1 VKNVV
6 YKFYITLTCLTND
19 YPYGMH
25 GFTCADL
32 DLLCCGGCMI
42 EIVIDG
48 KYRIVEEGLTLLEAA
63 KVCGVEIPSLC
74 GMNKS
79 NEKVPCDLCVV
90 EVESGGTKR
99 ACELEVY
106 RGLNVVT
113 QSEQLSEHRRKALN
127 RIMTDHYA
135 DCEAPCKT
143 ACPAGVDIQSYL
155 YHIAQND
162 HQKAIEVI
170 KRTLPMPLSIGR
182 VCPAF
187 CESEC
192 RRSLVDEPIAIRQL
206 KRHAADADLSAHEA
220 YVPEKKPS
228 KGLNIAVV
236 GSGPGGLTAGYYL
249 SNEGYD
255 VTVFESMPKAGGWL
269 RYGIPEYRLP
279 KDILDK
285 EIELMCRNGMQVHT
299 NQKLGV
305 DFTLSQLSEEYDA
318 VCLAVGASQA
328 VEMHYTGSDL
338 EGCYLGVDYLKD
350 YVTEQNYVTGHKVAV
365 IGGGNTAIDCARTA
379 RRAGADTTLIYRRT
393 RDEMP
398 AEDYEIVEAEHE
410 GVKFHF
416 LTNPAE
422 NLADETGRVNAIRLE
437 RMALGEPDASGRR
450 SPKPTGEFFTEEF
463 DTVIAA
469 VSQKPDL
476 SFLEGEDLSIPL
488 TRWNTSDADEK
499 TMHTGTGNIF
509 SIGDFRRGPAT
520 AVEAVGDGRVA
531 AKAIDLFLNG
541 DMADMPKAAFNSRKE
556 KKLSQ
561 VDPLHF
567 ENIQK
572 VARSI
577 MPELTPAQ
585 REQSFAEVELGFD
598 NEEAMKE
605 VARCLECGCQANTD
619 CALRDYSTEYEAEQS
634 FEFSLQ
640 IKSHQDWLDLRAKD
654 LRHKYEVDRSSEFIE
669 FDANRCISCGQCIQ
683 ACRDKAVHGVLNFVC
698 DKQGRPALRPDDRP
712 HFGSNKNGL
721 TLMGDSNCVQC
732 GACVQVCP
740 TGAMVD
746 SRDRSQ
752 GRTEDLKAVDTICT
766 YCGVGCKLTMFVDEA
781 TNTIRYVKGG
791 DSPVN
796 QGMLCVKGR
805 FGFDFI
811 GSEERLTTPLIRKD
825 GWLQPA
831 SWEEAIQLIASKF
844 SGIKQDFGSNALAGF
859 SSAKTT
865 NEDNYAFQKFV
876 RRELGTNNVDHC
888 ARLCHASS
896 VTGLEASLGSGA
908 MTNDIPSI
916 KHSDVIFI
924 IGSDTTSAHPII
936 ASHIKQAIRHH
947 GARLIVADPKRVDMA
962 EHAELYMAHRPGTD
976 VMLLNGVMQQIIK
989 NGWYDQEYIEE
1000 RVDGFDTLLQEV
1012 MSPAYN
1018 LDKVEL
1024 VTGVKAEDIQAM
1036 ARMIGTADRTA
1047 VYYSMGITQHTTGHD
1062 NVRSIANLQL
1072 LCGNIGIEGG
1082 GINPLRGQSNVQGA
1096 CDMGALPN
1104 SFPGYQKVYNPIVRQ
1119 KFAIEWNAPN
1129 LPSEQGLTLTEIIDA
1144 ACHRDVRGMYI
1155 MGENPVLSDPNQ
1167 AHVIEGLEA
1176 LDFLVVQDIFLTETA
1191 QYADV
1196 VLPSCSFAEKAG
1208 HFTNTERRVQRVN
1221 PVVTAPGEAKEDWWI
1236 VQEIANAM
1244 GSDWD
1249 YHCVSDITNEIARVT
1264 PQYAGLRWDAITP
1277 NGVQW
1282 PSNKNNPAG
1291 TRIMHQTQFTRGKG
1305 QMVGVP
1311 FRYAAELPDEEYPL
1325 VLTTGRVLEQFH
1337 TGTMTR
1343 KTKGLDN
1350 LAGPRAMVSVEDAEA
1365 LGISNGQRLTVSTRR
1380 GSIEIDA
1387 FVTKRIQKG
1396 VVFIPFHFVESP
1408 VNRLTTTAT
1417 DPHAKIPEFKVAA
1430 VKVEVSEK
1438 TTQTESLEDSYQHV

>member
-1 VKNVV
+1 
-6 YKFYITLTCLTND
+6 
-19 YPYGMH
+19 
-25 GFTCADL
+25 
-32 DLLCCGGCMI
+32 MI
-42 EIVIDG
+42 QIVIDG
-48 KYRIVEEGLTLLEAA
+48 KYRIVEAGQTVLQAA

-74 GMNKS
+74 GMNRS
-79 NEKVPCDLCVV
+79 GEKIPCDLCVV
-90 EVESGGTKR
+90 EVESGGPRR

-106 RGLNVVT
+106 NGLTVKT
-113 QSEQLSEHRRKALN
+113 QSEALSAHRKQALN
-127 RIMTDHYA
+127 RIMSDHYA

-192 RRSLVDEPIAIRQL
+192 RRSLVDDAIAIRQL
-206 KRHAADADLSAHEA
+206 KRHAADADLAAQEA
-220 YVPEKKPS
+220 YTPEKKAD
-228 KGLNIAVV
+228 KNKRVAIV

-249 SNEGYD
+249 TNEGYQVD
-255 VTVFESMPKAGGWL
+255 VFEAMPQAGGWL

-279 KDILDK
+279 KSILDK
-285 EIELMCRNGMQVHT
+285 EIELMCRNGMAIHT
-299 NQKLGV
+299 DKKLGR
-305 DFTLSQLSEEYDA
+305 DISLSQLSQDYDA
-318 VCLAVGASQA
+318 VCLAVGASKA
-328 VEMHYTGSDL
+328 VAMDYPGSDL
-338 EGCYLGVDYLKD
+338 DGCYLGVDYLKD
-350 YVTEQNYVTGHKVAV
+350 FVTEQRFITGKKVAV

-379 RRAGADTTLIYRRT
+379 VRTGADTTLIYRRT

-398 AEDYEIVEAEHE
+398 AEDYEIEEAEHE

-422 NLADETGRVNAIRLE
+422 NIADEQGRVCSVKLE
-437 RMALGEPDASGRR
+437 KMALGAPDASGRR
-450 SPKPTGEFFTEEF
+450 RPEATGEYFTEAF

-469 VSQKPDL
+469 VSQQADL
-476 SFLEGEDLSIPL
+476 SFMQGEALTLPL
-488 TRWNTSDADEK
+488 TRWNTADANPE
-499 TMHTGTGNIF
+499 TMHSGTGNIF

-520 AVEAVGDGRVA
+520 AVEAVADGRIA
-531 AKAIDLFLNG
+531 AQAIDRFFDG
-541 DMADMPKAAFNSRKE
+541 DMENIPLKPFNSRKE
-556 KKLSQ
+556 QKLKQ

-567 ENIQK
+567 SHLQK
-572 VARSI
+572 VARTI
-577 MPELTPAQ
+577 MPELTSQQ
-585 REQSFAEVELGFD
+585 REQSFEEVELGFD
-598 NEEAMKE
+598 NAEAMAE
-605 VARCLECGCQANTD
+605 AARCLECGCQVNTSCD
-619 CALRDYSTEYEAEQS
+619 LRDYATEYGAEQHFHYS
-634 FEFSLQ
+634 VD
-640 IKSHQDWLDLRAKD
+640 IKIHDEWQALRQND
-654 LRHKYEVDRSSEFIE
+654 PRHKYPIDHSSEFIV

-683 ACRDKAVHGVLNFVC
+683 ACREQSVQGVLSFMNLE
-698 DKQGRPALRPDDRP
+698 KGRPVVRPDCRP
-712 HFGSNKNGL
+712 NFGGQGVM
-721 TLMGDSNCVQC
+721 MGDSRCVQC

-740 TGAMVD
+740 VGAMTD
-746 SRDRSQ
+746 GRDRSQ
-752 GRTEDLKAVDTICT
+752 GRETLLKKVDTICT
-766 YCGVGCKLTMFVDEA
+766 YCGVGCKLTMHVDEA
-781 TNTIRYVKGG
+781 ANQIRYVEGAH
-791 DSPVN
+791 SPVN
-796 QGMLCVKGR
+796 EGMLCVKGR
-805 FGFDFI
+805 YGFDFVA
-811 GSEERLTTPLIRKD
+811 SEERLTTPLIRKD
-825 GWLQPA
+825 GWLKPA
-831 SWEEAIQLIASKF
+831 SWQEAIRLIADKF
-844 SGIKQDFGSNALAGF
+844 STIKQDFGGRALAGF

-865 NEDNYAFQKFV
+865 NEDNYAFQKFM

-888 ARLCHASS
+888 ARLCHAST

-924 IGSDTTSAHPII
+924 IGSDTSAAHPVI
-936 ASHIKQAIRHH
+936 ASHIKQAVRHH
-947 GARLIVADPKRVDMA
+947 GARLIVADPKRIGMA
-962 EHAELYMAHRPGTD
+962 DHAELYLAHRPGTD
-976 VMLLNGVMQQIIK
+976 VMLINGVMQQIIK
-989 NGWYDQEYIEE
+989 NGWYDMEYIEE
-1000 RVDGFDTLLQEV
+1000 RVDGFDTMLQEV
-1012 MSPAYN
+1012 MSPAYS

-1024 VTGVKAEDIQAM
+1024 VTGVKADDIFAM
-1036 ARMIGTADRTA
+1036 ARMIGTAKRTA

-1104 SFPGYQKVYNPIVRQ
+1104 NYPGYQKVYNPLVRE
-1119 KFAIEWNAPN
+1119 KFVIEWDAPH
-1129 LPSEQGLTLTEIIDA
+1129 LSAEPGLTLTEIIDG
-1144 ACHRDVRGMYI
+1144 ACRRDVRALYV

-1196 VLPSCSFAEKAG
+1196 VLPSCSFAEKSG
-1208 HFTNTERRVQRVN
+1208 HFTNTERRVQRISPAVN
-1221 PVVTAPGEAKEDWWI
+1221 PPGEAKEDWRI
-1236 VQEIANAM
+1236 IQEIANAM
-1244 GSDWD
+1244 GSDWH
-1249 YHCVSDITNEIARVT
+1249 YRSVADITNEITRVT
-1264 PQYAGLRWDAITP
+1264 PQYAGLKWENITP
-1277 NGVQW
+1277 EGVQW

-1305 QMVGVP
+1305 QMEAIP

-1343 KTKGLDN
+1343 KTQGLNN
-1350 LAGPRAMVSVEDAEA
+1350 LAGPRAMISVQDAEA
-1365 LGISNGQRLTVSTRR
+1365 LGIGNGDMLKVSTRR
-1380 GSIEIDA
+1380 GEIEIAA
-1387 FVTKRIQKG
+1387 FVTKRMQVG

-1430 VKVEVSEK
+1430 VRIEKLHTALVE
-1438 TTQTESLEDSYQHV
+1438 

>member
-1 VKNVV
+1 
-6 YKFYITLTCLTND
+6 
-19 YPYGMH
+19 
-25 GFTCADL
+25 
-32 DLLCCGGCMI
+32 MI
-42 EIVIDG
+42 QIVIDG
-48 KYRIVEEGLTLLEAA
+48 KYRIVEAGQTVLQAA

-74 GMNKS
+74 GMNRS
-79 NEKVPCDLCVV
+79 GEKIPCDLCVV
-90 EVESGGTKR
+90 EVESGGPRR

-106 RGLNVVT
+106 NGLTVKT
-113 QSEQLSEHRRKALN
+113 QSEALSAHRKQALN
-127 RIMTDHYA
+127 RIMSDHYA

-192 RRSLVDEPIAIRQL
+192 RRSLVDDAIAIRQL
-206 KRHAADADLSAHEA
+206 KRHAADADLAAQEA
-220 YVPEKKPS
+220 YTPEKKAD
-228 KGLNIAVV
+228 KNKRVAIV

-249 SNEGYD
+249 TNEGYQVD
-255 VTVFESMPKAGGWL
+255 VFEAMPQAGGWL

-279 KDILDK
+279 KSILDK
-285 EIELMCRNGMQVHT
+285 EIELMCRNGMAIHT
-299 NQKLGV
+299 DKKLGR
-305 DFTLSQLSEEYDA
+305 DISLSQLSQDYDA
-318 VCLAVGASQA
+318 VCLAVGASKA
-328 VEMHYTGSDL
+328 VAMDYPGSDL
-338 EGCYLGVDYLKD
+338 DGCYLGVDYLKD
-350 YVTEQNYVTGHKVAV
+350 FVTEQRFITGKKVAV

-379 RRAGADTTLIYRRT
+379 VRTGADTTLIYRRT

-398 AEDYEIVEAEHE
+398 AEDYEIEEAEHE

-422 NLADETGRVNAIRLE
+422 NIADEQGRVCSVKLE
-437 RMALGEPDASGRR
+437 KMALGAPDASGRR
-450 SPKPTGEFFTEEF
+450 RPEATGEYFTEAF

-469 VSQKPDL
+469 VSQQADL
-476 SFLEGEDLSIPL
+476 SFMQGEALTLPL
-488 TRWNTSDADEK
+488 TRWNTADANPE

-520 AVEAVGDGRVA
+520 AVEAVADGRIA
-531 AKAIDLFLNG
+531 AQAIDRFFDG
-541 DMADMPKAAFNSRKE
+541 DMENIPLKPFNSRKE
-556 KKLSQ
+556 QKLKQ

-567 ENIQK
+567 SHLQK
-572 VARSI
+572 VARTI
-577 MPELTPAQ
+577 MPELTSQQ
-585 REQSFAEVELGFD
+585 REQSFEEVELGFD
-598 NEEAMKE
+598 NAEAMAE
-605 VARCLECGCQANTD
+605 AARCLECGCQVNTSCD
-619 CALRDYSTEYEAEQS
+619 LRDYATEYGAEQHFHYS
-634 FEFSLQ
+634 VD
-640 IKSHQDWLDLRAKD
+640 IKSHDEWQALRQND
-654 LRHKYEVDRSSEFIE
+654 PRHKYPIDHSSEFIV

-683 ACRDKAVHGVLNFVC
+683 ACREQSVQGVLSFMNLE
-698 DKQGRPALRPDDRP
+698 KGRPVVRPDCRP
-712 HFGSNKNGL
+712 NFGGQGVM
-721 TLMGDSNCVQC
+721 MGDSRCVQC
-732 GACVQVCP
+732 GACVQACP
-740 TGAMVD
+740 VGAMTD
-746 SRDRSQ
+746 GRDRSQ
-752 GRTEDLKAVDTICT
+752 GRETLLKKVDTICT
-766 YCGVGCKLTMFVDEA
+766 YCGVGCKLTMHVDEA
-781 TNTIRYVKGG
+781 ANQIRYVEGAH
-791 DSPVN
+791 SPVN
-796 QGMLCVKGR
+796 EGMLCVKGR
-805 FGFDFI
+805 YGFDFVA
-811 GSEERLTTPLIRKD
+811 SEERLTTPLIRKD

-831 SWEEAIQLIASKF
+831 SWQEAISLIADKF
-844 SGIKQDFGSNALAGF
+844 STIKQDFGGRALAGF

-865 NEDNYAFQKFV
+865 NEDNYAFQKFM

-888 ARLCHASS
+888 ARLCHAST

-924 IGSDTTSAHPII
+924 IGSDTSAAHPVI
-936 ASHIKQAIRHH
+936 ASHIKQAVRHH
-947 GARLIVADPKRVDMA
+947 GARLIVADPKRIGMA
-962 EHAELYMAHRPGTD
+962 DHAELYLAHRPGTD
-976 VMLLNGVMQQIIK
+976 VMLINGVMQQIIK
-989 NGWYDQEYIEE
+989 NGWYDMEYIEE
-1000 RVDGFDTLLQEV
+1000 RVDGFDTMLQEV
-1012 MSPAYN
+1012 MSPAYS

-1024 VTGVKAEDIQAM
+1024 VTGVKADDIFAM
-1036 ARMIGTADRTA
+1036 ARMIGTAKRTA

-1104 SFPGYQKVYNPIVRQ
+1104 NYPGYQKVYNPLVRE
-1119 KFAIEWNAPN
+1119 KFVIEWDAPH
-1129 LPSEQGLTLTEIIDA
+1129 LSAEPGLTLTEIIDG
-1144 ACHRDVRGMYI
+1144 ACRRDVRALYV

-1196 VLPSCSFAEKAG
+1196 VLPSCSFAEKSG
-1208 HFTNTERRVQRVN
+1208 HFTNTERRVQRISPAVN
-1221 PVVTAPGEAKEDWWI
+1221 PPGEAKEDWRI
-1236 VQEIANAM
+1236 IQEIAKAM
-1244 GSDWD
+1244 GSDWH
-1249 YHCVSDITNEIARVT
+1249 YRSVADITNEITRVT
-1264 PQYAGLRWDAITP
+1264 PQYAGLKWENITP
-1277 NGVQW
+1277 EGVQW

-1305 QMVGVP
+1305 QMEAIP

-1343 KTKGLDN
+1343 KTQGLNN
-1350 LAGPRAMVSVEDAEA
+1350 LAGPRAMISVQDAEA
-1365 LGISNGQRLTVSTRR
+1365 LGIGNGDMLKVSTRR
-1380 GSIEIDA
+1380 GEIEIAA
-1387 FVTKRIQKG
+1387 FVTKRMQVG

-1430 VKVEVSEK
+1430 VRIEKLHTALVE
-1438 TTQTESLEDSYQHV
+1438 

>member
-1 VKNVV
+1 
-6 YKFYITLTCLTND
+6 
-19 YPYGMH
+19 
-25 GFTCADL
+25 
-32 DLLCCGGCMI
+32 MI
-42 EIVIDG
+42 QIVIDG
-48 KYRIVEEGLTLLEAA
+48 KYRIVEAGQTVLQAA

-74 GMNKS
+74 GMNRS
-79 NEKVPCDLCVV
+79 GEKIPCDLCVV
-90 EVESGGTKR
+90 EVESGGPRR

-106 RGLNVVT
+106 NGLTVKT
-113 QSEQLSEHRRKALN
+113 QSEALSAHRKQALN
-127 RIMTDHYA
+127 RIMSDHYA

-192 RRSLVDEPIAIRQL
+192 RRSLVDDAIAIRQL
-206 KRHAADADLSAHEA
+206 KRHAADADLAAQEA
-220 YVPEKKPS
+220 YTPEKKAD
-228 KGLNIAVV
+228 KNKRVAIV

-249 SNEGYD
+249 TNEGYQVD
-255 VTVFESMPKAGGWL
+255 VFEAMPQAGGWL

-279 KDILDK
+279 KSILDK
-285 EIELMCRNGMQVHT
+285 EIELMCRNGMAIHT
-299 NQKLGV
+299 DKKLGR
-305 DFTLSQLSEEYDA
+305 DISLSQLSQDYDA
-318 VCLAVGASQA
+318 VCLAVGASKA
-328 VEMHYTGSDL
+328 VAMDYPGSDL
-338 EGCYLGVDYLKD
+338 DGCYLGVDYLKD
-350 YVTEQNYVTGHKVAV
+350 FVTEQRFITGKKVAV

-379 RRAGADTTLIYRRT
+379 VRTGADTTLIYRRT

-398 AEDYEIVEAEHE
+398 AEDYEIEEAEHE

-422 NLADETGRVNAIRLE
+422 NIADEQGRVCSVKLE
-437 RMALGEPDASGRR
+437 KMALGAADASGRR
-450 SPKPTGEFFTEEF
+450 RPEATGEYFTEAF

-469 VSQKPDL
+469 VSQQADL
-476 SFLEGEDLSIPL
+476 SFMQGEALTLPL
-488 TRWNTSDADEK
+488 TRWNTADANPE
-499 TMHTGTGNIF
+499 TMHSGTGNIF

-520 AVEAVGDGRVA
+520 AVEAVADGRIA
-531 AKAIDLFLNG
+531 AQAIDRFFDG
-541 DMADMPKAAFNSRKE
+541 DMENIPLKPFNSRKE
-556 KKLSQ
+556 QKLKQ

-567 ENIQK
+567 SHLQK
-572 VARSI
+572 VARTI
-577 MPELTPAQ
+577 MPELTSQQ
-585 REQSFAEVELGFD
+585 REQSFEEVELGFD
-598 NEEAMKE
+598 NAEAMAE
-605 VARCLECGCQANTD
+605 AARCLECGCQVNTSCD
-619 CALRDYSTEYEAEQS
+619 LRDYATEYGAEQHFHYS
-634 FEFSLQ
+634 VN
-640 IKSHQDWLDLRAKD
+640 IKSHDEWQALRQND
-654 LRHKYEVDRSSEFIE
+654 PRHKYPIDHSSEFIV

-683 ACRDKAVHGVLNFVC
+683 ACREQSVQGVLSFMNLE
-698 DKQGRPALRPDDRP
+698 KGRPVVRPDCRP
-712 HFGSNKNGL
+712 NFGGQGVM
-721 TLMGDSNCVQC
+721 MGDSRCVQC
-732 GACVQVCP
+732 GACVQACP
-740 TGAMVD
+740 VGAMTD
-746 SRDRSQ
+746 GRDRSQ
-752 GRTEDLKAVDTICT
+752 GRETLLKKVDTICT
-766 YCGVGCKLTMFVDEA
+766 YCGVGCKLTMHVDEA
-781 TNTIRYVKGG
+781 ANQIRYVEGAH
-791 DSPVN
+791 SPVN
-796 QGMLCVKGR
+796 EGMLCVKGR
-805 FGFDFI
+805 YGFDFVA
-811 GSEERLTTPLIRKD
+811 SEERLTTPLIRKD

-831 SWEEAIQLIASKF
+831 SWQEAIRLIADKF
-844 SGIKQDFGSNALAGF
+844 STIKQDFGGRALAGF

-865 NEDNYAFQKFV
+865 NEDNYAFQKFM

-888 ARLCHASS
+888 ARLCHAST

-924 IGSDTTSAHPII
+924 IGSDTSAAHPVI
-936 ASHIKQAIRHH
+936 ASHIKQAVRHH
-947 GARLIVADPKRVDMA
+947 GARLIVADPKRIGMA
-962 EHAELYMAHRPGTD
+962 DHAELYLAHRPGTD
-976 VMLLNGVMQQIIK
+976 VMLINGVMQQIIK
-989 NGWYDQEYIEE
+989 NGWYDMEYIEE
-1000 RVDGFDTLLQEV
+1000 RVDGFDTMLQEV
-1012 MSPAYN
+1012 MSPAYS

-1024 VTGVKAEDIQAM
+1024 VTGVKADDIFAM
-1036 ARMIGTADRTA
+1036 ARMIGTAKRTA

-1104 SFPGYQKVYNPIVRQ
+1104 NYPGYQKVYNPLVRE
-1119 KFAIEWNAPN
+1119 KFVIEWDAPH
-1129 LPSEQGLTLTEIIDA
+1129 LSAEPGLTLTEIIDG
-1144 ACHRDVRGMYI
+1144 ACRRDVRALYV

-1196 VLPSCSFAEKAG
+1196 VLPSCSFAEKSG
-1208 HFTNTERRVQRVN
+1208 HFTNTERRVQRISPAVN
-1221 PVVTAPGEAKEDWWI
+1221 PPGEAKEDWRI

-1244 GSDWD
+1244 GSDWH
-1249 YHCVSDITNEIARVT
+1249 YRSVADITNEITRVT
-1264 PQYAGLRWDAITP
+1264 PQYAGLKWENITP
-1277 NGVQW
+1277 EGVQW

-1305 QMVGVP
+1305 QMEAIP

-1343 KTKGLDN
+1343 KTQGLNN
-1350 LAGPRAMVSVEDAEA
+1350 LAGPRAMISVQDAEA
-1365 LGISNGQRLTVSTRR
+1365 LGIGNGDMLKVSTRR
-1380 GSIEIDA
+1380 GEIEIAA
-1387 FVTKRIQKG
+1387 FVTKRMQAG

-1430 VKVEVSEK
+1430 VRIEKLHTALVE
-1438 TTQTESLEDSYQHV
+1438 

>member
-1 VKNVV
+1 
-6 YKFYITLTCLTND
+6 
-19 YPYGMH
+19 
-25 GFTCADL
+25 
-32 DLLCCGGCMI
+32 MI
-42 EIVIDG
+42 QIVIDG
-48 KYRIVEEGLTLLEAA
+48 KYRIVEQGQTVLEAA
-63 KVCGVEIPSLC
+63 KTCGLEIPSLC
-74 GMNKS
+74 GLNKTAD
-79 NEKVPCDLCVV
+79 KVPCDLCVV
-90 EVESGGTKR
+90 EVDGVGVTRS
-99 ACELEVY
+99 CELEVSN
-106 RGLNVVT
+106 GLNITT
-113 QSEQLSEHRRKALN
+113 QSKQLTNHRQEALN

-135 DCEAPCKT
+135 DCEAPCQT

-155 YHIAQND
+155 HHIAQND
-162 HQKAIEVI
+162 HIKAIEVI
-170 KRTLPMPLSIGR
+170 KKTLPMPLSIGR

-187 CESEC
+187 CETEC
-192 RRSLVDEPIAIRQL
+192 RRNLVDESIAIRQL
-206 KRHAADADLSAHEA
+206 KRHAADADLAAQES
-220 YVPEKKPS
+220 YMPPKKPN
-228 KGLNIAVV
+228 KGKRVAIV

-255 VTVFESMPKAGGWL
+255 VSVYESMPKAGGWL

-279 KDILDK
+279 KSILDK
-285 EIELMCRNGMQVHT
+285 EIELMCRNGMAVECDK
-299 NQKLGV
+299 KLGV
-305 DFTLSQLSEEYDA
+305 DFTLSDLSNDFDA

-328 VEMHYTGSDL
+328 VEMNYTGSDL
-338 EGCYLGVDYLKD
+338 AGCYLGVDYLKD
-350 YVTEQNYVTGHKVAV
+350 YVTDKHFTTGKKVAV

-379 RRAGADTTLIYRRT
+379 VRDGADTTLIYRRT

-398 AEDYEIVEAEHE
+398 AEDYEIEEAEHE

-422 NLADETGRVNAIRLE
+422 NIADENGHVSEIRLE
-437 RMALGEPDASGRR
+437 RMALGPADASGRR
-450 SPKPTGEFFTEEF
+450 SPKPTGEFFVEDF

-476 SFLEGEDLSIPL
+476 SFMDNESLEIPL
-488 TRWNTSDADEK
+488 TRWNTADADPQ

-520 AVEAVGDGRVA
+520 AVEAVGDGRIA
-531 AKAIDLFLNG
+531 AQAIDRFFNG
-541 DMADMPKAAFNSRKE
+541 DMDKVPAKPFNSRKQ
-556 KKLSQ
+556 KQLKS
-561 VDPLHF
+561 VDP
-567 ENIQK
+567 EQYKSIQRM
-572 VARSI
+572 ARKI
-577 MPELTPAQ
+577 MPELTPEQ
-585 REQSFAEVELGFD
+585 REQSFEEVETGFD
-598 NEEAMKE
+598 NTDAIAEA
-605 VARCLECGCQANTD
+605 ARCLECGCQANTD
-619 CALRDYSTEYEAEQS
+619 CDLRDYSTEYKATQTHPEYKIDVASNDSWQAIRAEETKVGLTRQK
-634 FEFSLQ
+634 F
-640 IKSHQDWLDLRAKD
+640 A
-654 LRHKYEVDRSSEFIE
+654 VDDSSEFII

-683 ACRDKAVHGVLNFVC
+683 ACREQNVHGVLSFMNQSDGKPASRPECRPNFGV
-698 DKQGRPALRPDDRP
+698 DK
-712 HFGSNKNGL
+712 

-732 GACVQVCP
+732 GSCVQACP

-746 SRDRSQ
+746 ARDRKQ
-752 GRTEDLKAVDTICT
+752 GDTDLLKKVDTICT
-766 YCGVGCKLTMFVDEA
+766 YCGVGCKLTMHVDEKK
-781 TNTIRYVKGG
+781 NKIRYIEGG

-796 QGMLCVKGR
+796 EGMLCVKGR
-805 FGFDFI
+805 FGFDFV
-811 GSEERLTTPLIRKD
+811 GSDARLTTPLIRKD

-831 SWEEAIQLIASKF
+831 SWDEAIKLVADKF
-844 SGIKQDFGSNALAGF
+844 TAIKQGFGSNALAGF

-865 NEDNYAFQKFV
+865 NEDNYAFQKFI

-888 ARLCHASS
+888 ARLCHAST

-936 ASHIKQAIRHH
+936 GSHIKQAVRHG
-947 GARLIVADPKRVDMA
+947 GARLIVADPKRIDIA
-962 EHAELYMAHRPGTD
+962 DHAELYLAHRPGTD
-976 VMLLNGVMQQIIK
+976 VMLINGVMQQIIK
-989 NGWYDQEYIEE
+989 HGWYDQEYIED

-1012 MSPAYN
+1012 MSPSYS

-1024 VTGVKAEDIQAM
+1024 VTGVKAEDIFAM
-1036 ARMIGTADRTA
+1036 ARLIGTAERTA

-1104 SFPGYQKVYNPIVRQ
+1104 NLPGYQKVYNPMVRQ
-1119 KFAIEWNAPN
+1119 KFAMEWGVSD
-1129 LPSEQGLTLTEIIDA
+1129 LPAETGLTLTEIIDA
-1144 ACHRDVRGMYI
+1144 ACHRDVRGLYV

-1196 VLPSCSFAEKAG
+1196 VLPSCSFAEKSG
-1208 HFTNTERRVQRVN
+1208 HFTNTERRVQRIN
-1221 PVVTAPGEAKEDWWI
+1221 PAVLPPGEAKEDWVI
-1236 VQEIANAM
+1236 IQMLANAM
-1244 GSDWD
+1244 GGGWG
-1249 YHCVSDITNEIARVT
+1249 YNTVADITNEIARVT
-1264 PQYAGLRWDAITP
+1264 PQYGGLRWENITV

-1282 PSNKNNPAG
+1282 PSNKNNPDG
-1291 TRIMHQTQFTRGKG
+1291 TRIMHQTQFTRGRG
-1305 QMVGVP
+1305 QMEAIP
-1311 FRYAAELPDEEYPL
+1311 FRYAAELPDSEYPL

-1350 LAGPRAMVSVEDAEA
+1350 LAGPRAMISVHDAEA
-1365 LGISNGQRLTVSTRR
+1365 LGISNGQMLKVSTRR
-1380 GSIEIDA
+1380 GEIEIAA
-1387 FVTKRIQKG
+1387 FVTKRMQKG

-1430 VKVEVSEK
+1430 VRIDPIRKPEIEA
-1438 TTQTESLEDSYQHV
+1438 TEA

>member
-1 VKNVV
+1 
-6 YKFYITLTCLTND
+6 
-19 YPYGMH
+19 
-25 GFTCADL
+25 
-32 DLLCCGGCMI
+32 MI
-42 EIVIDG
+42 QIVIDG
-48 KYRIVEEGLTLLEAA
+48 KYRIVEAGQTVLQAA

-74 GMNKS
+74 GMNRS
-79 NEKVPCDLCVV
+79 GEKIPCDLCVV
-90 EVESGGTKR
+90 EVESGGPRR

-106 RGLNVVT
+106 NGLTVKT
-113 QSEQLSEHRRKALN
+113 QSEALSAHRKQALN
-127 RIMTDHYA
+127 RIMSDHYA

-192 RRSLVDEPIAIRQL
+192 RRSLVDDAIAIRQL
-206 KRHAADADLSAHEA
+206 KRHAADADLAAQEA
-220 YVPEKKPS
+220 YTPEKKAD
-228 KGLNIAVV
+228 KNKRVAIV

-249 SNEGYD
+249 TNEGYEVD
-255 VTVFESMPKAGGWL
+255 VFEAMPQAGGWL

-279 KDILDK
+279 KSILDK
-285 EIELMCRNGMQVHT
+285 EIELMCRNGMAIHT
-299 NQKLGV
+299 DKKLGR
-305 DFTLSQLSEEYDA
+305 DISLSQLSQDYDA
-318 VCLAVGASQA
+318 VCLAVGASKA
-328 VEMHYTGSDL
+328 VAMDYPGSDL
-338 EGCYLGVDYLKD
+338 DGCYLGVDYLKD
-350 YVTEQNYVTGHKVAV
+350 FVTEQRFITGKKVAV

-379 RRAGADTTLIYRRT
+379 VRTGADTTLIYRRT

-398 AEDYEIVEAEHE
+398 AEDYEIEEAEHE

-422 NLADETGRVNAIRLE
+422 NIADEQGRVCSVKLE
-437 RMALGEPDASGRR
+437 KMALGAPDASGRR
-450 SPKPTGEFFTEEF
+450 RPEATGEYFTEAF

-469 VSQKPDL
+469 VSQQADL
-476 SFLEGEDLSIPL
+476 SFMQGEALTLPL
-488 TRWNTSDADEK
+488 TRWNTADANPE
-499 TMHTGTGNIF
+499 TMHSGTGNIF

-520 AVEAVGDGRVA
+520 AVEAVADGRIA
-531 AKAIDLFLNG
+531 AQAIDRFFDG
-541 DMADMPKAAFNSRKE
+541 DMENIPLKPFNSRKE
-556 KKLSQ
+556 QKLKQ

-567 ENIQK
+567 SHLQK
-572 VARSI
+572 VARTI
-577 MPELTPAQ
+577 MPELTSQQ
-585 REQSFAEVELGFD
+585 REQSFEEVELGFD
-598 NEEAMKE
+598 NAEAMAE
-605 VARCLECGCQANTD
+605 AARCLECGCQVNTSCD
-619 CALRDYSTEYEAEQS
+619 LRDYATEYGAEQHFHYS
-634 FEFSLQ
+634 VD
-640 IKSHQDWLDLRAKD
+640 IKSHDEWQALRQND
-654 LRHKYEVDRSSEFIE
+654 PRHKYPIDHSSEFIV

-683 ACRDKAVHGVLNFVC
+683 ACREQSVQGVLSFMNLE
-698 DKQGRPALRPDDRP
+698 KGRPVVRPDCRP
-712 HFGSNKNGL
+712 NFGGQGVM
-721 TLMGDSNCVQC
+721 MGDSRCVQC
-732 GACVQVCP
+732 GACVQACP
-740 TGAMVD
+740 VGAMTD
-746 SRDRSQ
+746 GRDRSQ
-752 GRTEDLKAVDTICT
+752 GRETLLKKVDTICT
-766 YCGVGCKLTMFVDEA
+766 YCGVGCKLTMHIDEA
-781 TNTIRYVKGG
+781 ANQIRYVEGAH
-791 DSPVN
+791 SPVN
-796 QGMLCVKGR
+796 EGMLCVKGR
-805 FGFDFI
+805 YGFDFVA
-811 GSEERLTTPLIRKD
+811 SEERLTTPLIRKD

-831 SWEEAIQLIASKF
+831 SWQEAIRLIADKF
-844 SGIKQDFGSNALAGF
+844 STIKQDFGGRALAGF

-865 NEDNYAFQKFV
+865 NEDNYAFQKFM

-888 ARLCHASS
+888 ARLCHAST

-924 IGSDTTSAHPII
+924 IGSDTSAAHPVI
-936 ASHIKQAIRHH
+936 ASHIKQAVRHH
-947 GARLIVADPKRVDMA
+947 GARLIVADPKRIGMA
-962 EHAELYMAHRPGTD
+962 DHAELYLAHRPGTD
-976 VMLLNGVMQQIIK
+976 VMLINGVMQQIIK
-989 NGWYDQEYIEE
+989 NGWYDMEYIEE
-1000 RVDGFDTLLQEV
+1000 RVDGFDTMLQEV
-1012 MSPAYN
+1012 MSPAYS

-1024 VTGVKAEDIQAM
+1024 VTGVKADDIFAM
-1036 ARMIGTADRTA
+1036 ARMIGTAKRTA

-1104 SFPGYQKVYNPIVRQ
+1104 NYPGYQKVYNPLVRE
-1119 KFAIEWNAPN
+1119 KFVIEWDAPH
-1129 LPSEQGLTLTEIIDA
+1129 LSAEPGLTLTEIIDG
-1144 ACHRDVRGMYI
+1144 ACRRDVRALYV

-1196 VLPSCSFAEKAG
+1196 VLPSCSFAEKSG
-1208 HFTNTERRVQRVN
+1208 HFTNTERRVQRISPAVN
-1221 PVVTAPGEAKEDWWI
+1221 PPGEAKEDWRI
-1236 VQEIANAM
+1236 IQEIAKAM
-1244 GSDWD
+1244 GSDWH
-1249 YHCVSDITNEIARVT
+1249 YRSVADITNEITRVT
-1264 PQYAGLRWDAITP
+1264 PQYAGLKWENITP
-1277 NGVQW
+1277 EGVQW

-1305 QMVGVP
+1305 QMEAIP

-1343 KTKGLDN
+1343 KTQGLNN
-1350 LAGPRAMVSVEDAEA
+1350 LAGPRAMISVQDAEA
-1365 LGISNGQRLTVSTRR
+1365 LGIGNGDMLKVSTRR
-1380 GSIEIDA
+1380 GEIEIAA
-1387 FVTKRIQKG
+1387 FVTKRMQAG

-1430 VKVEVSEK
+1430 VRIEKLHTALVE
-1438 TTQTESLEDSYQHV
+1438 

>member
-1 VKNVV
+1 
-6 YKFYITLTCLTND
+6 
-19 YPYGMH
+19 
-25 GFTCADL
+25 
-32 DLLCCGGCMI
+32 MI
-42 EIVIDG
+42 QIVIDG
-48 KYRIVEEGLTLLEAA
+48 KYRIVEAGQTVLQAA

-74 GMNKS
+74 GMNRS
-79 NEKVPCDLCVV
+79 GEKIPCDLCVV
-90 EVESGGTKR
+90 EVESGGPRR

-106 RGLNVVT
+106 NGLTVKT
-113 QSEQLSEHRRKALN
+113 QSEALSAHRKQALN
-127 RIMTDHYA
+127 RIMSDHYA

-192 RRSLVDEPIAIRQL
+192 RRSLVDDAIAIRQL
-206 KRHAADADLSAHEA
+206 KRHAADADLAAQEA
-220 YVPEKKPS
+220 YTPEKKPD
-228 KGLNIAVV
+228 KNKRVAIV

-249 SNEGYD
+249 TNEGYQVD
-255 VTVFESMPKAGGWL
+255 VFEAMPQAGGWL

-279 KDILDK
+279 KSILDK
-285 EIELMCRNGMQVHT
+285 EIELMCRNGMTIHT
-299 NQKLGV
+299 DKKLGR
-305 DFTLSQLSEEYDA
+305 DISLSQLSQDYDA
-318 VCLAVGASQA
+318 VCLAVGASKA
-328 VEMHYTGSDL
+328 VAMDYPGSDL
-338 EGCYLGVDYLKD
+338 DGCYLGVDYLKD
-350 YVTEQNYVTGHKVAV
+350 FVTEQRFITGKKVAV

-379 RRAGADTTLIYRRT
+379 VRTGADTTLIYRRT

-398 AEDYEIVEAEHE
+398 AEDYEIEEAEHE

-422 NLADETGRVNAIRLE
+422 NIADEQGRVCSVKLE
-437 RMALGEPDASGRR
+437 KMALGAPDASGRR
-450 SPKPTGEFFTEEF
+450 RPEATGEYFTEAF

-469 VSQKPDL
+469 VSQQADL
-476 SFLEGEDLSIPL
+476 SFMQGEALTLPL
-488 TRWNTSDADEK
+488 TRWNTADANPE
-499 TMHTGTGNIF
+499 TMHSGTGNIF

-520 AVEAVGDGRVA
+520 AVEAVADGRIA
-531 AKAIDLFLNG
+531 AQAIDRFFDG
-541 DMADMPKAAFNSRKE
+541 DMENIPLKPFNSRKE
-556 KKLSQ
+556 QKLKQ

-567 ENIQK
+567 SHLQK
-572 VARSI
+572 VARTI
-577 MPELTPAQ
+577 MPELTSQQ
-585 REQSFAEVELGFD
+585 REQSFEEVELGFD
-598 NEEAMKE
+598 NAEAMAE
-605 VARCLECGCQANTD
+605 AARCLECGCQVNTSCD
-619 CALRDYSTEYEAEQS
+619 LRDYATEYGAEQHFHYS
-634 FEFSLQ
+634 VN
-640 IKSHQDWLDLRAKD
+640 IKSHDEWQALRQND
-654 LRHKYEVDRSSEFIE
+654 PRHKYPIDHSSEFIV

-683 ACRDKAVHGVLNFVC
+683 ACREQSVQGVLSFMNLE
-698 DKQGRPALRPDDRP
+698 KGRPVVRPDCRP
-712 HFGSNKNGL
+712 NFGGQGVM
-721 TLMGDSNCVQC
+721 MGDSRCVQC
-732 GACVQVCP
+732 GACVQACP
-740 TGAMVD
+740 VGAMTD
-746 SRDRSQ
+746 GRDRSQ
-752 GRTEDLKAVDTICT
+752 GRETLLKKVDTICT
-766 YCGVGCKLTMFVDEA
+766 YCGVGCKLTMHVDEA
-781 TNTIRYVKGG
+781 ANQIRYVEGAH
-791 DSPVN
+791 SPVN
-796 QGMLCVKGR
+796 EGMLCVKGR
-805 FGFDFI
+805 YGFDFVA
-811 GSEERLTTPLIRKD
+811 SEERLTTPLIRKD

-831 SWEEAIQLIASKF
+831 SWQEAIRLIADKF
-844 SGIKQDFGSNALAGF
+844 STIKQDFGGRALAGF

-865 NEDNYAFQKFV
+865 NEDNYAFQKFM

-888 ARLCHASS
+888 ARLCHAST

-924 IGSDTTSAHPII
+924 IGSDTSAAHPVI
-936 ASHIKQAIRHH
+936 ASHIKQAVRHH
-947 GARLIVADPKRVDMA
+947 GARLIVADPKRIGMA
-962 EHAELYMAHRPGTD
+962 DHAELYLAHRPGTD
-976 VMLLNGVMQQIIK
+976 VMLINGVMQQIIK
-989 NGWYDQEYIEE
+989 NGWYDMEYIEE
-1000 RVDGFDTLLQEV
+1000 RVDGFDTMLQEV
-1012 MSPAYN
+1012 MSPAYS

-1024 VTGVKAEDIQAM
+1024 VTGVKADDIFAM
-1036 ARMIGTADRTA
+1036 ARMIGTAKRTA

-1104 SFPGYQKVYNPIVRQ
+1104 NYPGYQKVYNPLVRE
-1119 KFAIEWNAPN
+1119 KFVIEWDAPH
-1129 LPSEQGLTLTEIIDA
+1129 LSAEPGLTLTEIIDG
-1144 ACHRDVRGMYI
+1144 ACRRDVRALYV

-1196 VLPSCSFAEKAG
+1196 VLPSCSFAEKSG
-1208 HFTNTERRVQRVN
+1208 HFTNTERRVQRISPAVN
-1221 PVVTAPGEAKEDWWI
+1221 PPGEAKEDWRI
-1236 VQEIANAM
+1236 IQEIANAM
-1244 GSDWD
+1244 GSDWH
-1249 YHCVSDITNEIARVT
+1249 YRSVADITNEITRVT
-1264 PQYAGLRWDAITP
+1264 PQYAGLKWENITP
-1277 NGVQW
+1277 EGVQW

-1305 QMVGVP
+1305 QMEAIP

-1343 KTKGLDN
+1343 KTQGLNN
-1350 LAGPRAMVSVEDAEA
+1350 LAGPRAMISVQDAEA
-1365 LGISNGQRLTVSTRR
+1365 LGIGNGDMLKVSTRR
-1380 GSIEIDA
+1380 GEIEIAA
-1387 FVTKRIQKG
+1387 FVTKRMQAG

-1430 VKVEVSEK
+1430 VRIEKLHTALVE
-1438 TTQTESLEDSYQHV
+1438 

>member
-1 VKNVV
+1 
-6 YKFYITLTCLTND
+6 
-19 YPYGMH
+19 
-25 GFTCADL
+25 
-32 DLLCCGGCMI
+32 MI
-42 EIVIDG
+42 QIVIDG
-48 KYRIVEEGLTLLEAA
+48 KYRIVEAGQTVLQAA

-74 GMNKS
+74 GMNRS
-79 NEKVPCDLCVV
+79 GEKIPCDLCVV
-90 EVESGGTKR
+90 EVESGGPRR

-106 RGLNVVT
+106 NGLTVKT
-113 QSEQLSEHRRKALN
+113 QSEALSAHRKQALN
-127 RIMTDHYA
+127 RIMSDHYA

-192 RRSLVDEPIAIRQL
+192 RRSLVDDAIAIRQL
-206 KRHAADADLSAHEA
+206 KRHAADADLAAQEA
-220 YVPEKKPS
+220 YTPEKKAD
-228 KGLNIAVV
+228 KNKRIAIV

-249 SNEGYD
+249 TNEGYQVD
-255 VTVFESMPKAGGWL
+255 VFEAMPQAGGWL

-279 KDILDK
+279 KSILDK
-285 EIELMCRNGMQVHT
+285 EIELMCRNGMAIHT
-299 NQKLGV
+299 DKKLGR
-305 DFTLSQLSEEYDA
+305 DISLSQLSQDYDA
-318 VCLAVGASQA
+318 VCLAVGASKA
-328 VEMHYTGSDL
+328 VAMDYPGSDL
-338 EGCYLGVDYLKD
+338 DGCYLGVDYLKD
-350 YVTEQNYVTGHKVAV
+350 FVTEQRFITGKKVAV

-379 RRAGADTTLIYRRT
+379 VRTGADTTLIYRRT

-398 AEDYEIVEAEHE
+398 AEDYEIEEAEHE

-422 NLADETGRVNAIRLE
+422 NIADEQGRVCSVKLE
-437 RMALGEPDASGRR
+437 KMALGAPDASGRR
-450 SPKPTGEFFTEEF
+450 RPEATGEYFTEAF

-469 VSQKPDL
+469 VSQQADL
-476 SFLEGEDLSIPL
+476 SFMQGEALTLPL
-488 TRWNTSDADEK
+488 TRWNTADANPE
-499 TMHTGTGNIF
+499 TMHSGTGNIF

-520 AVEAVGDGRVA
+520 AVEAVADGRIA
-531 AKAIDLFLNG
+531 AQAIDRFFDG
-541 DMADMPKAAFNSRKE
+541 DMENIPLKPFNSRKE
-556 KKLSQ
+556 QKLKQ

-567 ENIQK
+567 SHLQK
-572 VARSI
+572 VARTI
-577 MPELTPAQ
+577 MPELTSQQ
-585 REQSFAEVELGFD
+585 REQSFEEVELGFD
-598 NEEAMKE
+598 NAEAMAE
-605 VARCLECGCQANTD
+605 AARCLECGCQVNTSCD
-619 CALRDYSTEYEAEQS
+619 LRDYATEYGAEQHFHYS
-634 FEFSLQ
+634 VN
-640 IKSHQDWLDLRAKD
+640 IKSHDEWQALRQND
-654 LRHKYEVDRSSEFIE
+654 PRHKYPIDHSSEFIV

-683 ACRDKAVHGVLNFVC
+683 ACREQSVQGVLSFMNLE
-698 DKQGRPALRPDDRP
+698 KGRPVVRPDCRP
-712 HFGSNKNGL
+712 NFGGQGVM
-721 TLMGDSNCVQC
+721 MGDSRCVQC
-732 GACVQVCP
+732 GACVQACP
-740 TGAMVD
+740 VGAMTD
-746 SRDRSQ
+746 GRDRSQ
-752 GRTEDLKAVDTICT
+752 GRETLLKKVDTICT
-766 YCGVGCKLTMFVDEA
+766 YCGVGCKLTMHVDEA
-781 TNTIRYVKGG
+781 ANQIRYVEGAH
-791 DSPVN
+791 SPVN
-796 QGMLCVKGR
+796 EGMLCVKGR
-805 FGFDFI
+805 YGFDFVA
-811 GSEERLTTPLIRKD
+811 SEERLTTPLIRKD

-831 SWEEAIQLIASKF
+831 SWQEAIRLIADKF
-844 SGIKQDFGSNALAGF
+844 STIKQDFGGRALAGF

-865 NEDNYAFQKFV
+865 NEDNYAFQKFM

-888 ARLCHASS
+888 ARLCHAST

-924 IGSDTTSAHPII
+924 IGSDTSAAHPVI
-936 ASHIKQAIRHH
+936 ASHIKQAVRHH
-947 GARLIVADPKRVDMA
+947 GARLIVADPKRIGMA
-962 EHAELYMAHRPGTD
+962 DHAELYLAHRPGTD
-976 VMLLNGVMQQIIK
+976 VMLINGVMQQIIK
-989 NGWYDQEYIEE
+989 NGWYDMEYIEE
-1000 RVDGFDTLLQEV
+1000 RVDGFDTMLQEV
-1012 MSPAYN
+1012 MSPAYS

-1024 VTGVKAEDIQAM
+1024 VTGVKADDIFAM
-1036 ARMIGTADRTA
+1036 ARMIGTAKRTA

-1104 SFPGYQKVYNPIVRQ
+1104 NYPGYQKVYNPLVRE
-1119 KFAIEWNAPN
+1119 KFVIEWDAPH
-1129 LPSEQGLTLTEIIDA
+1129 LSAEPGLTLTEIIDG
-1144 ACHRDVRGMYI
+1144 ACRRDVRALYV

-1196 VLPSCSFAEKAG
+1196 VLPSCSFAEKSG
-1208 HFTNTERRVQRVN
+1208 HFTNTERRVQRISPAVN
-1221 PVVTAPGEAKEDWWI
+1221 PPGEAKEDWRI
-1236 VQEIANAM
+1236 IQEIANAM
-1244 GSDWD
+1244 GSDWH
-1249 YHCVSDITNEIARVT
+1249 YRSVADITNEITRVT
-1264 PQYAGLRWDAITP
+1264 PQYAGLKWENITP
-1277 NGVQW
+1277 EGVQW

-1305 QMVGVP
+1305 QMEAIP

-1343 KTKGLDN
+1343 KTQGLNN
-1350 LAGPRAMVSVEDAEA
+1350 LAGPRAMISVQDAEA
-1365 LGISNGQRLTVSTRR
+1365 LGIGNGDMLKVSTRR
-1380 GSIEIDA
+1380 GEIEIAA
-1387 FVTKRIQKG
+1387 FVTKRMQAG

-1430 VKVEVSEK
+1430 VRIEKLHTALVE
-1438 TTQTESLEDSYQHV
+1438 

>member
-1 VKNVV
+1 
-6 YKFYITLTCLTND
+6 
-19 YPYGMH
+19 
-25 GFTCADL
+25 
-32 DLLCCGGCMI
+32 MI
-42 EIVIDG
+42 QIVIDG
-48 KYRIVEEGLTLLEAA
+48 KYRIVEAGQTVLQAA

-74 GMNKS
+74 GMNRS
-79 NEKVPCDLCVV
+79 GEKIPCDLCVV
-90 EVESGGTKR
+90 EVESGGPRR

-106 RGLNVVT
+106 NGLTVKT
-113 QSEQLSEHRRKALN
+113 QSEALSAHRKQALN
-127 RIMTDHYA
+127 RIMSDHYA

-192 RRSLVDEPIAIRQL
+192 RRSLVDDAIAIRQL
-206 KRHAADADLSAHEA
+206 KRHAADADLAAQEA
-220 YVPEKKPS
+220 YTPEKKAD
-228 KGLNIAVV
+228 KNKRVAIV

-249 SNEGYD
+249 TNEGYQVD
-255 VTVFESMPKAGGWL
+255 VFEAMPQAGGWL

-279 KDILDK
+279 KSILDK
-285 EIELMCRNGMQVHT
+285 EIELMCRNGMAIHT
-299 NQKLGV
+299 DKKLGR
-305 DFTLSQLSEEYDA
+305 DISLSQLSQAYDA
-318 VCLAVGASQA
+318 VCLAVGASKA
-328 VEMHYTGSDL
+328 VAMDYPGSDL
-338 EGCYLGVDYLKD
+338 DGCYLGVDYLKD
-350 YVTEQNYVTGHKVAV
+350 FVTEQRFITGKKVAV

-379 RRAGADTTLIYRRT
+379 VRTGADTTLIYRRT

-398 AEDYEIVEAEHE
+398 AEDYEIEEAEHE

-422 NLADETGRVNAIRLE
+422 NIADEQGRVCSVKLE
-437 RMALGEPDASGRR
+437 KMALGAPDASGRR
-450 SPKPTGEFFTEEF
+450 RPEATGEYFTEAF

-469 VSQKPDL
+469 VSQQADL
-476 SFLEGEDLSIPL
+476 SFMQGEALTLPL
-488 TRWNTSDADEK
+488 TRWNTADANPE
-499 TMHTGTGNIF
+499 TMHSGTGNIF

-520 AVEAVGDGRVA
+520 AVEAVADGRIA
-531 AKAIDLFLNG
+531 AQAIDRFFDG
-541 DMADMPKAAFNSRKE
+541 DMENIPLKPFNSRKE
-556 KKLSQ
+556 QKLKQ

-567 ENIQK
+567 SHLQK
-572 VARSI
+572 VARTI
-577 MPELTPAQ
+577 MPELTSQQ
-585 REQSFAEVELGFD
+585 REQSFEEVELGFD
-598 NEEAMKE
+598 NAEAMAE
-605 VARCLECGCQANTD
+605 AARCLECGCQVNTSCD
-619 CALRDYSTEYEAEQS
+619 LRDYATEYGAEQHFHYS
-634 FEFSLQ
+634 VN
-640 IKSHQDWLDLRAKD
+640 IKSHDEWQALRQND
-654 LRHKYEVDRSSEFIE
+654 PRHKYPIDHSSEFIV

-683 ACRDKAVHGVLNFVC
+683 ACREQSVQGVLSFMNLE
-698 DKQGRPALRPDDRP
+698 KGRPVVRPDCRP
-712 HFGSNKNGL
+712 NFGGQGVM
-721 TLMGDSNCVQC
+721 MGDSRCVQC
-732 GACVQVCP
+732 GACVQACP
-740 TGAMVD
+740 VGAMTD
-746 SRDRSQ
+746 GRDRSQ
-752 GRTEDLKAVDTICT
+752 GRETLLKKVDTICT
-766 YCGVGCKLTMFVDEA
+766 YCGVGCKLTMHVDEA
-781 TNTIRYVKGG
+781 ANQIRYVEGAH
-791 DSPVN
+791 SPVN
-796 QGMLCVKGR
+796 EGMLCVKGR
-805 FGFDFI
+805 YGFDFVA
-811 GSEERLTTPLIRKD
+811 SEERLTTPLIRKD

-831 SWEEAIQLIASKF
+831 SWQEAIRLIADKF
-844 SGIKQDFGSNALAGF
+844 STIKQDFGGRALAGF

-865 NEDNYAFQKFV
+865 NEDNYAFQKFM

-888 ARLCHASS
+888 ARLCHAST

-924 IGSDTTSAHPII
+924 IGSDTSAAHPVI
-936 ASHIKQAIRHH
+936 ASHIKQAVRHH
-947 GARLIVADPKRVDMA
+947 GARLIVADPKRIGMA
-962 EHAELYMAHRPGTD
+962 DHAELYLAHRPGTD
-976 VMLLNGVMQQIIK
+976 VMLINGVMQQIIK
-989 NGWYDQEYIEE
+989 NGWYDMEYIEE
-1000 RVDGFDTLLQEV
+1000 RVDGFDTMLQEV
-1012 MSPAYN
+1012 MSPAYS

-1024 VTGVKAEDIQAM
+1024 VTGVKADDIFAM
-1036 ARMIGTADRTA
+1036 ARMIGTAKRTA

-1104 SFPGYQKVYNPIVRQ
+1104 NYPGYQKVYNPLVRE
-1119 KFAIEWNAPN
+1119 KFVIEWDAPH
-1129 LPSEQGLTLTEIIDA
+1129 LSAEPGLTLTEIIDG
-1144 ACHRDVRGMYI
+1144 ACRRDVRALYV

-1196 VLPSCSFAEKAG
+1196 VLPSCSFAEKSG
-1208 HFTNTERRVQRVN
+1208 HFTNTERRVQRISPAVN
-1221 PVVTAPGEAKEDWWI
+1221 PPGEAKEDWRI

-1244 GSDWD
+1244 GSDWH
-1249 YHCVSDITNEIARVT
+1249 YRSVADITNEITRVT
-1264 PQYAGLRWDAITP
+1264 PQYAGLKWENITP
-1277 NGVQW
+1277 EGVQW

-1305 QMVGVP
+1305 QMEAIP

-1343 KTKGLDN
+1343 KTQGLNN
-1350 LAGPRAMVSVEDAEA
+1350 LAGPRAMISVQDAEA
-1365 LGISNGQRLTVSTRR
+1365 LGIGNGDMLKVSTRR
-1380 GSIEIDA
+1380 GEIEIAA
-1387 FVTKRIQKG
+1387 FVTKRMQAG

-1430 VKVEVSEK
+1430 VRIEKLHTALVE
-1438 TTQTESLEDSYQHV
+1438 

>member
-1 VKNVV
+1 
-6 YKFYITLTCLTND
+6 
-19 YPYGMH
+19 
-25 GFTCADL
+25 
-32 DLLCCGGCMI
+32 MI
-42 EIVIDG
+42 QIVIDG
-48 KYRIVEEGLTLLEAA
+48 KYRIVEQGQTVLEAA
-63 KVCGVEIPSLC
+63 KTCGLEIPSLC
-74 GMNKS
+74 GLNKTAD
-79 NEKVPCDLCVV
+79 KVPCDLCVV
-90 EVESGGTKR
+90 EVDGVGVTRS
-99 ACELEVY
+99 CELEVSN
-106 RGLNVVT
+106 GLNITT
-113 QSEQLSEHRRKALN
+113 QSKQLTNHRQEALN

-135 DCEAPCKT
+135 DCEAPCQT

-155 YHIAQND
+155 HHIAQND
-162 HQKAIEVI
+162 HIKAIEVI
-170 KRTLPMPLSIGR
+170 KKTLPMPLSIGR

-187 CESEC
+187 CETEC
-192 RRSLVDEPIAIRQL
+192 RRNLVDESIAIRQL
-206 KRHAADADLSAHEA
+206 KRHAADADLAAQES
-220 YVPEKKPS
+220 YMPPKKPN
-228 KGLNIAVV
+228 KGKRVAIV

-255 VTVFESMPKAGGWL
+255 VSVYESMPKAGGWL

-279 KDILDK
+279 KSILDK
-285 EIELMCRNGMQVHT
+285 EIELMCRNGMAVECDK
-299 NQKLGV
+299 KLGV
-305 DFTLSQLSEEYDA
+305 DFTLSDLSNDFDA

-328 VEMHYTGSDL
+328 VEMNYTGSDL
-338 EGCYLGVDYLKD
+338 AGCYLGVDYLKD
-350 YVTEQNYVTGHKVAV
+350 YVTDKHFTTGKKVAV

-379 RRAGADTTLIYRRT
+379 VRDGADTTLIYRRT

-398 AEDYEIVEAEHE
+398 AEDYEIEEAEHE

-422 NLADETGRVNAIRLE
+422 NIADENGHVSEIRLE
-437 RMALGEPDASGRR
+437 RMALGPADASGRR
-450 SPKPTGEFFTEEF
+450 SPKPTGEFFVEDF

-476 SFLEGEDLSIPL
+476 SFMDNESLEIPL
-488 TRWNTSDADEK
+488 TRWNTADADPQ

-520 AVEAVGDGRVA
+520 AVEAVGDGRIA
-531 AKAIDLFLNG
+531 AQAIDRFFNG
-541 DMADMPKAAFNSRKE
+541 DMNQIPAKPFNSRKQ
-556 KKLSQ
+556 KQLKA
-561 VDPLHF
+561 VDP
-567 ENIQK
+567 EQYKSIQRM
-572 VARSI
+572 ARKI
-577 MPELTPAQ
+577 MPELTPEQ
-585 REQSFAEVELGFD
+585 REQSFEEVETGFD
-598 NEEAMKE
+598 NADAIAEA
-605 VARCLECGCQANTD
+605 ARCLECGCQANTD
-619 CALRDYSTEYEAEQS
+619 CDLRDYSTEYKATQTHPEYKIDVASNDSWQAIRAEETKVGLTRQK
-634 FEFSLQ
+634 F
-640 IKSHQDWLDLRAKD
+640 A
-654 LRHKYEVDRSSEFIE
+654 VDDSSEFII

-683 ACRDKAVHGVLNFVC
+683 ACREQNVHGVLSFMNQSDGKPASRPECRPNFGV
-698 DKQGRPALRPDDRP
+698 DKI
-712 HFGSNKNGL
+712 
-721 TLMGDSNCVQC
+721 LMGDSNCVQC
-732 GACVQVCP
+732 GSCVQVCP

-746 SRDRSQ
+746 ARDRKQ
-752 GRTEDLKAVDTICT
+752 GDTDLLKKVDTICT
-766 YCGVGCKLTMFVDEA
+766 YCGVGCKLTMHVDEKK
-781 TNTIRYVKGG
+781 NKIRYIEGG

-796 QGMLCVKGR
+796 EGMLCVKGR
-805 FGFDFI
+805 FGFDFV
-811 GSEERLTTPLIRKD
+811 GSDARLTTPLIRKD

-831 SWEEAIQLIASKF
+831 SWDEAIKLIADKF
-844 SGIKQDFGSNALAGF
+844 TAIKQGFGSNALAGF

-865 NEDNYAFQKFV
+865 NEDNYAFQKFI

-888 ARLCHASS
+888 ARLCHAST

-936 ASHIKQAIRHH
+936 GSHIKQAVRHG
-947 GARLIVADPKRVDMA
+947 GARLIVADPKRIDIA
-962 EHAELYMAHRPGTD
+962 DHAELYLAHRPGTD
-976 VMLLNGVMQQIIK
+976 VMLINGVMQQIIK
-989 NGWYDQEYIEE
+989 HGWYDQEYIED

-1012 MSPAYN
+1012 MSPSYS

-1024 VTGVKAEDIQAM
+1024 VTGVKAEDIFAM
-1036 ARMIGTADRTA
+1036 ARLIGTAERTA

-1104 SFPGYQKVYNPIVRQ
+1104 NLPGYQKVYNPIVRQ
-1119 KFAIEWNAPN
+1119 KFAMEWGVSD
-1129 LPSEQGLTLTEIIDA
+1129 LPAETGLTLTEIIDA
-1144 ACHRDVRGMYI
+1144 ACHRDVRGLYV

-1196 VLPSCSFAEKAG
+1196 VLPSCSFAEKSG
-1208 HFTNTERRVQRVN
+1208 HFTNTERRVQRIN
-1221 PVVTAPGEAKEDWWI
+1221 PAVLPPGEAKEDWVI
-1236 VQEIANAM
+1236 IQMLANAM
-1244 GSDWD
+1244 GGGWG
-1249 YHCVSDITNEIARVT
+1249 YNTVADITNEIARVT
-1264 PQYAGLRWDAITP
+1264 PQYGGLRWENITV

-1282 PSNKNNPAG
+1282 PSNKNNPDG
-1291 TRIMHQTQFTRGKG
+1291 TRIMHQTQFTRGRG
-1305 QMVGVP
+1305 QMEAIP
-1311 FRYAAELPDEEYPL
+1311 FRYAAELPDSEYPL

-1350 LAGPRAMVSVEDAEA
+1350 LAGPRAMISVYDAEA
-1365 LGISNGQRLTVSTRR
+1365 LGISNGQMLKVSTRR
-1380 GSIEIDA
+1380 GEIEITA
-1387 FVTKRIQKG
+1387 FVTKRMQKG

-1430 VKVEVSEK
+1430 VRIDPIRKPEIEA
-1438 TTQTESLEDSYQHV
+1438 TEA

>member
-1 VKNVV
+1 
-6 YKFYITLTCLTND
+6 
-19 YPYGMH
+19 
-25 GFTCADL
+25 
-32 DLLCCGGCMI
+32 MI
-42 EIVIDG
+42 QIVIDG
-48 KYRIVEEGLTLLEAA
+48 KYRIVEQGQTVLEAA
-63 KVCGVEIPSLC
+63 KTCGLEIPSLC
-74 GMNKS
+74 GLNKTAD
-79 NEKVPCDLCVV
+79 KVPCDLCVV
-90 EVESGGTKR
+90 EVDGVGVTRS
-99 ACELEVY
+99 CELEVSN
-106 RGLNVVT
+106 GLNITT
-113 QSEQLSEHRRKALN
+113 QSKQLTNHRQEALN

-135 DCEAPCKT
+135 DCEAPCQT

-155 YHIAQND
+155 HHIAQND
-162 HQKAIEVI
+162 HIKAIEVI
-170 KRTLPMPLSIGR
+170 KKTLPMPLSIGR

-187 CESEC
+187 CETEC
-192 RRSLVDEPIAIRQL
+192 RRNLVDESIAIRQL
-206 KRHAADADLSAHEA
+206 KRHAADADLAAQES
-220 YVPEKKPS
+220 YMPPKKPN
-228 KGLNIAVV
+228 KGKRVAIV

-255 VTVFESMPKAGGWL
+255 VSVYESMPKAGGWL

-279 KDILDK
+279 KSILDK
-285 EIELMCRNGMQVHT
+285 EIELMCRNGMAVECDK
-299 NQKLGV
+299 KLGV
-305 DFTLSQLSEEYDA
+305 DFTLSDLSNDFDA

-328 VEMHYTGSDL
+328 VEMNYAGSDL
-338 EGCYLGVDYLKD
+338 AGCYLGVDYLKD
-350 YVTEQNYVTGHKVAV
+350 YVTEKQYITGKKVAV

-379 RRAGADTTLIYRRT
+379 VRDGADTTLIYRRT

-398 AEDYEIVEAEHE
+398 AEDYEIEEADHE

-422 NLADETGRVNAIRLE
+422 NIADENGHVSEIRLE
-437 RMALGEPDASGRR
+437 RMALGPADASGRR
-450 SPKPTGEFFTEEF
+450 SPKPTGEFFVENF

-476 SFLEGEDLSIPL
+476 SFMDNESLEIPL
-488 TRWNTSDADEK
+488 TRWNTADADPQ

-520 AVEAVGDGRVA
+520 AVEAVGDGRIA
-531 AKAIDLFLNG
+531 AQAIDRFFNG
-541 DMADMPKAAFNSRKE
+541 DMNQIPAKPFNSRKQ
-556 KKLSQ
+556 KQLKA
-561 VDPLHF
+561 VDP
-567 ENIQK
+567 EQYKSIQRM
-572 VARSI
+572 ARKI
-577 MPELTPAQ
+577 MQELTPEQ
-585 REQSFAEVELGFD
+585 REQSFEEVETGFD
-598 NEEAMKE
+598 NADAIAEA
-605 VARCLECGCQANTD
+605 ARCLECGCQANTD
-619 CALRDYSTEYEAEQS
+619 CDLRDYSTEYKATQTHPEYKIDVASNDSWQAIRAEETKVGLTRQK
-634 FEFSLQ
+634 F
-640 IKSHQDWLDLRAKD
+640 A
-654 LRHKYEVDRSSEFIE
+654 VDDSSEFII

-683 ACRDKAVHGVLNFVC
+683 ACREQNVHGVLSFMNQSDGKPASRPECRPNFGV
-698 DKQGRPALRPDDRP
+698 DK
-712 HFGSNKNGL
+712 

-732 GACVQVCP
+732 GSCVQACP

-746 SRDRSQ
+746 ARDRKQ
-752 GRTEDLKAVDTICT
+752 GDTDLLKKVDTICT
-766 YCGVGCKLTMFVDEA
+766 YCGVGCKLTMHVDEKK
-781 TNTIRYVKGG
+781 NKIRYIEGG

-796 QGMLCVKGR
+796 EGMLCVKGR
-805 FGFDFI
+805 FGFDFV
-811 GSEERLTTPLIRKD
+811 GSDARLTTPLIRKD

-831 SWEEAIQLIASKF
+831 SWDEAIKLIADKF
-844 SGIKQDFGSNALAGF
+844 TAIKQGFGSNALAGF

-865 NEDNYAFQKFV
+865 NEDNYAFQKFI

-888 ARLCHASS
+888 ARLCHAST

-936 ASHIKQAIRHH
+936 GSHIKQAVRHG
-947 GARLIVADPKRVDMA
+947 GARLIVADPKRIDIA
-962 EHAELYMAHRPGTD
+962 DHAELYLAHRPGTD
-976 VMLLNGVMQQIIK
+976 VMLINGVMQQIIK
-989 NGWYDQEYIEE
+989 HGWYDQEYIED

-1012 MSPAYN
+1012 MSPSYS

-1024 VTGVKAEDIQAM
+1024 VTGVKAEDIFAM
-1036 ARMIGTADRTA
+1036 ARLIGTAERTA

-1104 SFPGYQKVYNPIVRQ
+1104 NLPGYQKVYNPMVRQ
-1119 KFAIEWNAPN
+1119 KFAMEWGVSN
-1129 LPSEQGLTLTEIIDA
+1129 LPAETGLTLTEIIDA
-1144 ACHRDVRGMYI
+1144 ACHRDVRGLYV

-1196 VLPSCSFAEKAG
+1196 VLPSCSFAEKSG
-1208 HFTNTERRVQRVN
+1208 HFTNTERRVQRIN
-1221 PVVTAPGEAKEDWWI
+1221 PAVLPPGEAKEDWVI
-1236 VQEIANAM
+1236 IQMLANAM
-1244 GSDWD
+1244 GGGWG
-1249 YHCVSDITNEIARVT
+1249 YNTVADITNEIARVT
-1264 PQYAGLRWDAITP
+1264 PQYGGLRWENITV

-1282 PSNKNNPAG
+1282 PSNKNNPDG
-1291 TRIMHQTQFTRGKG
+1291 TRIMHQTQFTRGRG
-1305 QMVGVP
+1305 QMEAIP
-1311 FRYAAELPDEEYPL
+1311 FRYAAELPDSEYPL

-1350 LAGPRAMVSVEDAEA
+1350 LAGPRAMISVHDAEA
-1365 LGISNGQRLTVSTRR
+1365 LGISNGQMLKVSTRR
-1380 GSIEIDA
+1380 GEIEITA
-1387 FVTKRIQKG
+1387 FVTKRMQKG

-1430 VKVEVSEK
+1430 VRIDPIRKPEIA
-1438 TTQTESLEDSYQHV
+1438 TTEA

>member
-1 VKNVV
+1 
-6 YKFYITLTCLTND
+6 
-19 YPYGMH
+19 
-25 GFTCADL
+25 
-32 DLLCCGGCMI
+32 MI
-42 EIVIDG
+42 QIVIDG
-48 KYRIVEEGLTLLEAA
+48 KYRIVEAGQTVLQAA

-74 GMNKS
+74 GMNRS
-79 NEKVPCDLCVV
+79 GEKIPCDLCVV
-90 EVESGGTKR
+90 EVESGGPRR

-106 RGLNVVT
+106 NGLTVKT
-113 QSEQLSEHRRKALN
+113 QSEALSAHRKQALN
-127 RIMTDHYA
+127 RIMSDHYA

-192 RRSLVDEPIAIRQL
+192 RRSLVDDAIAIRQL
-206 KRHAADADLSAHEA
+206 KRHAADADLAAQEA
-220 YVPEKKPS
+220 YTPEKKAD
-228 KGLNIAVV
+228 KNKRVAIV

-249 SNEGYD
+249 TNEGYQVD
-255 VTVFESMPKAGGWL
+255 VFEAMPQAGGWL

-279 KDILDK
+279 KSILDT
-285 EIELMCRNGMQVHT
+285 EIELMCRNGMTIHT
-299 NQKLGV
+299 DKKLGR
-305 DFTLSQLSEEYDA
+305 DISLSQLSQAYDA
-318 VCLAVGASQA
+318 VCLAVGASKA
-328 VEMHYTGSDL
+328 VAMDYPGSDL
-338 EGCYLGVDYLKD
+338 DGCYLGVDYLKD
-350 YVTEQNYVTGHKVAV
+350 FVTEQRFITGKKVAV

-379 RRAGADTTLIYRRT
+379 VRTGADTTLIYRRT

-398 AEDYEIVEAEHE
+398 AEDYEIEEAEHE

-422 NLADETGRVNAIRLE
+422 NIADEQGRVCSVKLE
-437 RMALGEPDASGRR
+437 KMALGAADASGRR
-450 SPKPTGEFFTEEF
+450 RPEATGEYFTEAF

-469 VSQKPDL
+469 VSQQADL
-476 SFLEGEDLSIPL
+476 SFMQGEALTLPL
-488 TRWNTSDADEK
+488 TRWNTADANPE
-499 TMHTGTGNIF
+499 TMHSGTGNIF

-520 AVEAVGDGRVA
+520 AVEAVADGRIA
-531 AKAIDLFLNG
+531 AQAIDRFFDG
-541 DMADMPKAAFNSRKE
+541 DMENIPLKPFNSRKE
-556 KKLSQ
+556 QKLKQ

-567 ENIQK
+567 SHLQK
-572 VARSI
+572 VARTI
-577 MPELTPAQ
+577 MPELTSQQ
-585 REQSFAEVELGFD
+585 REQSFEEVELGFD
-598 NEEAMKE
+598 NAEAMAE
-605 VARCLECGCQANTD
+605 AARCLECGCQANTSCD
-619 CALRDYSTEYEAEQS
+619 LRDYATEYGAEQHFHYS
-634 FEFSLQ
+634 VN
-640 IKSHQDWLDLRAKD
+640 IKSHDEWQALRQND
-654 LRHKYEVDRSSEFIE
+654 PRHKYPIDHSSEFIV

-683 ACRDKAVHGVLNFVC
+683 ACREQSVQGVLSFMNLE
-698 DKQGRPALRPDDRP
+698 KGRPVVRPDCRP
-712 HFGSNKNGL
+712 NFGGQGVM
-721 TLMGDSNCVQC
+721 MGDSRCVQC
-732 GACVQVCP
+732 GACVQACP
-740 TGAMVD
+740 VGAMTD
-746 SRDRSQ
+746 GRDRSQ
-752 GRTEDLKAVDTICT
+752 GRETLLKKVDTICT
-766 YCGVGCKLTMFVDEA
+766 YCGVGCKLTMHVDEA
-781 TNTIRYVKGG
+781 ANQIRYVEGAH
-791 DSPVN
+791 SPVN
-796 QGMLCVKGR
+796 EGMLCVKGR
-805 FGFDFI
+805 YGFDFVA
-811 GSEERLTTPLIRKD
+811 SEERLTTPLIRKD

-831 SWEEAIQLIASKF
+831 SWQEAIRLIADKF
-844 SGIKQDFGSNALAGF
+844 STIKQDFGGRALAGF

-865 NEDNYAFQKFV
+865 NEDNYAFQKFM

-888 ARLCHASS
+888 ARLCHAST

-924 IGSDTTSAHPII
+924 IGSDTSAAHPVI
-936 ASHIKQAIRHH
+936 ASHIKQAVRHH
-947 GARLIVADPKRVDMA
+947 GARLIVADPKRIGMA
-962 EHAELYMAHRPGTD
+962 DHAELYLAHRPGTD
-976 VMLLNGVMQQIIK
+976 VMLINGVMQQIIK
-989 NGWYDQEYIEE
+989 NGWYDMEYIEE
-1000 RVDGFDTLLQEV
+1000 RVDGFDTMLQEV
-1012 MSPAYN
+1012 MSPAYS

-1024 VTGVKAEDIQAM
+1024 VTGVKADDIFAM
-1036 ARMIGTADRTA
+1036 ARMIGTAKRTA

-1104 SFPGYQKVYNPIVRQ
+1104 NYPGYQKVYNPLVRE
-1119 KFAIEWNAPN
+1119 KFVIEWDAPH
-1129 LPSEQGLTLTEIIDA
+1129 LSAEPGLTLTEIIDG
-1144 ACHRDVRGMYI
+1144 ACRRDVRALYV

-1196 VLPSCSFAEKAG
+1196 VLPSCSFAEKSG
-1208 HFTNTERRVQRVN
+1208 HFTNTERRVQRISPAVN
-1221 PVVTAPGEAKEDWWI
+1221 PPGEAKEDWRI
-1236 VQEIANAM
+1236 IQEIANAM
-1244 GSDWD
+1244 GSDWH
-1249 YHCVSDITNEIARVT
+1249 YRSVADITNEITRVT
-1264 PQYAGLRWDAITP
+1264 PQYAGLKWENITP
-1277 NGVQW
+1277 EGVQW

-1305 QMVGVP
+1305 QMEAIP

-1343 KTKGLDN
+1343 KTQGLNN
-1350 LAGPRAMVSVEDAEA
+1350 LAGPRAMISVQDAEA
-1365 LGISNGQRLTVSTRR
+1365 LGIGNGDMLKVSTRR
-1380 GSIEIDA
+1380 GEIEIAA
-1387 FVTKRIQKG
+1387 FVTKRMQAG

-1430 VKVEVSEK
+1430 VRIEKLHTALVE
-1438 TTQTESLEDSYQHV
+1438 

>member
-1 VKNVV
+1 
-6 YKFYITLTCLTND
+6 
-19 YPYGMH
+19 
-25 GFTCADL
+25 
-32 DLLCCGGCMI
+32 MI
-42 EIVIDG
+42 QIVIDG
-48 KYRIVEEGLTLLEAA
+48 KYRIVEAGQTVLQAA

-74 GMNKS
+74 GMNRS
-79 NEKVPCDLCVV
+79 GEKIPCDLCVV
-90 EVESGGTKR
+90 EVESGGPRR

-106 RGLNVVT
+106 NGLTVKT
-113 QSEQLSEHRRKALN
+113 QSEALSAHRKQALN
-127 RIMTDHYA
+127 RIMSDHYA

-192 RRSLVDEPIAIRQL
+192 RRSLVDDAIAIRQL
-206 KRHAADADLSAHEA
+206 KRHAADADLAAQEA
-220 YVPEKKPS
+220 YTPEKKAD
-228 KGLNIAVV
+228 KNKRVAIV

-249 SNEGYD
+249 TNEGYQVD
-255 VTVFESMPKAGGWL
+255 VFEAMPQAGGWL

-279 KDILDK
+279 KSILDK
-285 EIELMCRNGMQVHT
+285 EIELMCRNGMAIHT
-299 NQKLGV
+299 DKKLGR
-305 DFTLSQLSEEYDA
+305 DISLSQLSQDYDA
-318 VCLAVGASQA
+318 VCLAVGASKA
-328 VEMHYTGSDL
+328 VAMDYPGSDL
-338 EGCYLGVDYLKD
+338 DGCYLGVDYLKD
-350 YVTEQNYVTGHKVAV
+350 FVTEQRFTTGKKVAV

-379 RRAGADTTLIYRRT
+379 VRTGADTTLIYRRT

-398 AEDYEIVEAEHE
+398 AEDYEIEEAEHE

-422 NLADETGRVNAIRLE
+422 NIADEQGRVCSVKLE
-437 RMALGEPDASGRR
+437 KMALGAPDASGRR
-450 SPKPTGEFFTEEF
+450 RPEATGEYFTEAF

-469 VSQKPDL
+469 VSQQADL
-476 SFLEGEDLSIPL
+476 SFMQGEALTLPL
-488 TRWNTSDADEK
+488 TRWNTADANPE
-499 TMHTGTGNIF
+499 TMHSGTGNIF

-520 AVEAVGDGRVA
+520 AVEAVADGRIA
-531 AKAIDLFLNG
+531 AQAIDRFFDG
-541 DMADMPKAAFNSRKE
+541 DMENIPLKPFNSRKE
-556 KKLSQ
+556 QKLKQ

-567 ENIQK
+567 SHLQK
-572 VARSI
+572 VARTI
-577 MPELTPAQ
+577 MPELTSQQ
-585 REQSFAEVELGFD
+585 REQSFEEVELGFD
-598 NEEAMKE
+598 NAEAMAE
-605 VARCLECGCQANTD
+605 AARCLECGCQVNTSCD
-619 CALRDYSTEYEAEQS
+619 LRDYATEYGAEQHFHYS
-634 FEFSLQ
+634 VN
-640 IKSHQDWLDLRAKD
+640 IKSHDEWQALRQND
-654 LRHKYEVDRSSEFIE
+654 PRHKYPIDHSSEFIV

-683 ACRDKAVHGVLNFVC
+683 ACREQSVQGVLSFMNLE
-698 DKQGRPALRPDDRP
+698 KGRPVVRPDCRP
-712 HFGSNKNGL
+712 NFGGQGVM
-721 TLMGDSNCVQC
+721 MGDSRCVQC
-732 GACVQVCP
+732 GACVQACP
-740 TGAMVD
+740 VGAMTD
-746 SRDRSQ
+746 ARDRSQ
-752 GRTEDLKAVDTICT
+752 GRETPLKKVDTICT
-766 YCGVGCKLTMFVDEA
+766 YCGVGCKLTMHVDEA
-781 TNTIRYVKGG
+781 ANRIRYVEGAH
-791 DSPVN
+791 SPVN
-796 QGMLCVKGR
+796 EGMLCVKGR
-805 FGFDFI
+805 YGFDFVA
-811 GSEERLTTPLIRKD
+811 SEERLTTPLIRKD

-831 SWEEAIQLIASKF
+831 SWQEAIRLIADKF
-844 SGIKQDFGSNALAGF
+844 STIKQDFGGRALAGF

-865 NEDNYAFQKFV
+865 NEDNYAFQKFM

-888 ARLCHASS
+888 ARLCHAST

-924 IGSDTTSAHPII
+924 IGSDTSAAHPVI
-936 ASHIKQAIRHH
+936 ASHIKQAVRHH
-947 GARLIVADPKRVDMA
+947 GARLIVADPKRIGMA
-962 EHAELYMAHRPGTD
+962 DHAELYLAHRPGTD
-976 VMLLNGVMQQIIK
+976 VMLINGVMQQIIK
-989 NGWYDQEYIEE
+989 NGWYDMEYIEE
-1000 RVDGFDTLLQEV
+1000 RVDGFDTMLQEV
-1012 MSPAYN
+1012 MSPAYS

-1024 VTGVKAEDIQAM
+1024 VTGVKADDIFAM
-1036 ARMIGTADRTA
+1036 ARMIGTAKRTA

-1104 SFPGYQKVYNPIVRQ
+1104 NYPGYQKVYNPLVRE
-1119 KFAIEWNAPN
+1119 KFVIEWDAPH
-1129 LPSEQGLTLTEIIDA
+1129 LSAEPGLTLTEIIDG
-1144 ACHRDVRGMYI
+1144 ACRRDVRALYV

-1196 VLPSCSFAEKAG
+1196 VLPSCSFAEKSG
-1208 HFTNTERRVQRVN
+1208 HFTNTERRVQRISPAVN
-1221 PVVTAPGEAKEDWWI
+1221 PPGEAKEDWRI
-1236 VQEIANAM
+1236 IQEIANAM
-1244 GSDWD
+1244 GSDWH
-1249 YHCVSDITNEIARVT
+1249 YRSVADITNEITRVT
-1264 PQYAGLRWDAITP
+1264 PQYAGLKWENITP
-1277 NGVQW
+1277 EGVQW

-1305 QMVGVP
+1305 QMEAIP

-1343 KTKGLDN
+1343 KTQGLNN
-1350 LAGPRAMVSVEDAEA
+1350 LAGPRAMISVQDAEA
-1365 LGISNGQRLTVSTRR
+1365 LGIGNGDMLKVSTRR
-1380 GSIEIDA
+1380 GEIEIAA
-1387 FVTKRIQKG
+1387 FVTKRMQAG

-1430 VKVEVSEK
+1430 VRIEKLHTALVE
-1438 TTQTESLEDSYQHV
+1438 

>member
-1 VKNVV
+1 
-6 YKFYITLTCLTND
+6 
-19 YPYGMH
+19 
-25 GFTCADL
+25 
-32 DLLCCGGCMI
+32 MI
-42 EIVIDG
+42 QIVIDG
-48 KYRIVEEGLTLLEAA
+48 KYRIVEAGQTVLQAA

-74 GMNKS
+74 GMNRS
-79 NEKVPCDLCVV
+79 GEKIPCDLCVV
-90 EVESGGTKR
+90 EVESGGPRR

-106 RGLNVVT
+106 NGLTVKT
-113 QSEQLSEHRRKALN
+113 QSEALSAHRKQALN
-127 RIMTDHYA
+127 RIMSDHYA

-192 RRSLVDEPIAIRQL
+192 RRSLVDDAIAIRQL
-206 KRHAADADLSAHEA
+206 KRHAADADLAAQEA
-220 YVPEKKPS
+220 YTPEKKAD
-228 KGLNIAVV
+228 KNKRVAIV

-249 SNEGYD
+249 TNEGYQVD
-255 VTVFESMPKAGGWL
+255 VFEAMPQAGGWL

-279 KDILDK
+279 KSILDK
-285 EIELMCRNGMQVHT
+285 EIELICRNGMAIHT
-299 NQKLGV
+299 DKKLGR
-305 DFTLSQLSEEYDA
+305 DISLSQLSQAYDA
-318 VCLAVGASQA
+318 VCLAVGASKA
-328 VEMHYTGSDL
+328 VAMDYPGSDL
-338 EGCYLGVDYLKD
+338 DGCYLGGDYLKD
-350 YVTEQNYVTGHKVAV
+350 FVTEQRFITGKKVAV

-379 RRAGADTTLIYRRT
+379 VRTGADTTLIYRRT

-398 AEDYEIVEAEHE
+398 AEDYEIEEAEHE

-422 NLADETGRVNAIRLE
+422 NIADEQGRVCSVKLE
-437 RMALGEPDASGRR
+437 KMALGAPDASGRR
-450 SPKPTGEFFTEEF
+450 RPEATGEYFTEAF

-469 VSQKPDL
+469 VSQQADL
-476 SFLEGEDLSIPL
+476 SFMQGEALTLPL
-488 TRWNTSDADEK
+488 TRWNTADANPE
-499 TMHTGTGNIF
+499 TMHSGTGNIF

-520 AVEAVGDGRVA
+520 AVEAVADGRIA
-531 AKAIDLFLNG
+531 AQAIDRFFDG
-541 DMADMPKAAFNSRKE
+541 DMENIPLKPFNSRKE
-556 KKLSQ
+556 QKLKQ

-567 ENIQK
+567 SHLQK
-572 VARSI
+572 VARTI
-577 MPELTPAQ
+577 MPELTSQQ
-585 REQSFAEVELGFD
+585 RKQSFEEVELGFD
-598 NEEAMKE
+598 NAEAMAE
-605 VARCLECGCQANTD
+605 AARCLECGCQVNTSCD
-619 CALRDYSTEYEAEQS
+619 LRDYATEYGAEQHFHYS
-634 FEFSLQ
+634 VN
-640 IKSHQDWLDLRAKD
+640 IKSHDEWQALRQND
-654 LRHKYEVDRSSEFIE
+654 PRHKYPIDHSSEFIV

-683 ACRDKAVHGVLNFVC
+683 ACREQSVQGVLSFMNLE
-698 DKQGRPALRPDDRP
+698 KGRPVVRPDCRP
-712 HFGSNKNGL
+712 NFGGQGVM
-721 TLMGDSNCVQC
+721 MGDSRCVQC
-732 GACVQVCP
+732 GACVQACP
-740 TGAMVD
+740 VGAMTD
-746 SRDRSQ
+746 GRDRSQ
-752 GRTEDLKAVDTICT
+752 GRETLLKKVDTICT
-766 YCGVGCKLTMFVDEA
+766 YCGVGCKLTMHVDEA
-781 TNTIRYVKGG
+781 ANQIRYVEGAH
-791 DSPVN
+791 SPVN
-796 QGMLCVKGR
+796 EGMLCVKGR
-805 FGFDFI
+805 YGFDFVA
-811 GSEERLTTPLIRKD
+811 SEERLTTPLIRKD

-831 SWEEAIQLIASKF
+831 SWQEAIRLIADKF
-844 SGIKQDFGSNALAGF
+844 STIKQDFGGRALAGF

-865 NEDNYAFQKFV
+865 NEDNYAFQKFM

-888 ARLCHASS
+888 ARLCHAST

-924 IGSDTTSAHPII
+924 IGSDTSAAHPVI
-936 ASHIKQAIRHH
+936 ASHIKQAVRHH
-947 GARLIVADPKRVDMA
+947 GARLIVADPKRIGMA
-962 EHAELYMAHRPGTD
+962 DHAELYLAHRPGTD
-976 VMLLNGVMQQIIK
+976 VMLINGVMQQIIK
-989 NGWYDQEYIEE
+989 NGWYDMEYIEE
-1000 RVDGFDTLLQEV
+1000 RVDGFDTMLQEV
-1012 MSPAYN
+1012 MSPAYS

-1024 VTGVKAEDIQAM
+1024 VTGVKADDIFAM
-1036 ARMIGTADRTA
+1036 ARMIGTAKRTA

-1104 SFPGYQKVYNPIVRQ
+1104 NYPGYQKVYNPLVRE
-1119 KFAIEWNAPN
+1119 KFVIEWDAPH
-1129 LPSEQGLTLTEIIDA
+1129 LSAEPGLTLTEIIDG
-1144 ACHRDVRGMYI
+1144 ACRRDVRALYV

-1196 VLPSCSFAEKAG
+1196 VLPSCSFAEKSG
-1208 HFTNTERRVQRVN
+1208 HFTNTERRVQRISPAVN
-1221 PVVTAPGEAKEDWWI
+1221 PPGEAKEDWRI
-1236 VQEIANAM
+1236 IQEIANAM
-1244 GSDWD
+1244 GSDWH
-1249 YHCVSDITNEIARVT
+1249 YRSVADITNEITRVT
-1264 PQYAGLRWDAITP
+1264 PQYAGLKWENITP
-1277 NGVQW
+1277 EGVQW

-1305 QMVGVP
+1305 QMEAIP

-1343 KTKGLDN
+1343 KTQGLNN
-1350 LAGPRAMVSVEDAEA
+1350 LAGPRAMISVQDAEA
-1365 LGISNGQRLTVSTRR
+1365 LGIGNGDMLKVSTRR
-1380 GSIEIDA
+1380 GEIEIAA
-1387 FVTKRIQKG
+1387 FVTKRMQAG

-1430 VKVEVSEK
+1430 VRIEKLHTALVE
-1438 TTQTESLEDSYQHV
+1438 

>member
-1 VKNVV
+1 
-6 YKFYITLTCLTND
+6 
-19 YPYGMH
+19 
-25 GFTCADL
+25 
-32 DLLCCGGCMI
+32 MI
-42 EIVIDG
+42 QIVIDG
-48 KYRIVEEGLTLLEAA
+48 KYRIVEAGQTVLQAA

-74 GMNKS
+74 GMNRS
-79 NEKVPCDLCVV
+79 GEKIPCDLCVV
-90 EVESGGTKR
+90 EVESGGPRR

-106 RGLNVVT
+106 NGLTVKT
-113 QSEQLSEHRRKALN
+113 QSEALSAHRKQALN
-127 RIMTDHYA
+127 RIMSDHYA

-192 RRSLVDEPIAIRQL
+192 RRSLVDDAIAIRQL
-206 KRHAADADLSAHEA
+206 KRHAADADLAAQEA
-220 YVPEKKPS
+220 YTPEKKAG
-228 KGLNIAVV
+228 KNKRVAIV

-249 SNEGYD
+249 TNEGYQVD
-255 VTVFESMPKAGGWL
+255 VFEAMPQAGGWL

-279 KDILDK
+279 KSILDK
-285 EIELMCRNGMQVHT
+285 EIELMCRNGMAIHT
-299 NQKLGV
+299 DKKLGR
-305 DFTLSQLSEEYDA
+305 DISLSQLSQDYDA
-318 VCLAVGASQA
+318 VCLAVGASKA
-328 VEMHYTGSDL
+328 VAMDYPGSDL
-338 EGCYLGVDYLKD
+338 DGCYLGVDYLKD
-350 YVTEQNYVTGHKVAV
+350 FVTEQRFITGKKVAV

-379 RRAGADTTLIYRRT
+379 VRTGADTTLIYRRT

-398 AEDYEIVEAEHE
+398 AEDYEIEEAEHE

-422 NLADETGRVNAIRLE
+422 NIADEQGRVCSVKLE
-437 RMALGEPDASGRR
+437 KMALGAPDASGRR
-450 SPKPTGEFFTEEF
+450 RPEATGEYFTEAF

-469 VSQKPDL
+469 VSQQADL
-476 SFLEGEDLSIPL
+476 SFMQGEALTLPL
-488 TRWNTSDADEK
+488 TRWNTADANPE
-499 TMHTGTGNIF
+499 TMHSGTGNIF

-520 AVEAVGDGRVA
+520 AVEAVADGRIA
-531 AKAIDLFLNG
+531 AQAIDRFFDG
-541 DMADMPKAAFNSRKE
+541 DMENIPLKPFNSRKE
-556 KKLSQ
+556 QKLKQ

-567 ENIQK
+567 SHLQK
-572 VARSI
+572 VARTI
-577 MPELTPAQ
+577 MPELTSQQ
-585 REQSFAEVELGFD
+585 REQSFEEVELGFD
-598 NEEAMKE
+598 NAEAMAE
-605 VARCLECGCQANTD
+605 AARCLECGCQVNTSCD
-619 CALRDYSTEYEAEQS
+619 LRDYATEYGAEQHFHYS
-634 FEFSLQ
+634 VN
-640 IKSHQDWLDLRAKD
+640 IKSHDEWQALRQND
-654 LRHKYEVDRSSEFIE
+654 PRHKYPIDHSSEFIV

-683 ACRDKAVHGVLNFVC
+683 ACREQSVQGVLSFMNLE
-698 DKQGRPALRPDDRP
+698 KGRPVVRPDCRP
-712 HFGSNKNGL
+712 NFGGQGVM
-721 TLMGDSNCVQC
+721 MGDSRCVQC
-732 GACVQVCP
+732 GACVQACP
-740 TGAMVD
+740 VGAMTD
-746 SRDRSQ
+746 GRDRSQ
-752 GRTEDLKAVDTICT
+752 GRETLLKKVDTICT
-766 YCGVGCKLTMFVDEA
+766 YCGVGCKLTMHVDEA
-781 TNTIRYVKGG
+781 ANQIRYVEGAH
-791 DSPVN
+791 SPVN
-796 QGMLCVKGR
+796 EGMLCVKGR
-805 FGFDFI
+805 YGFDFVA
-811 GSEERLTTPLIRKD
+811 SEERLTTPLIRKD

-831 SWEEAIQLIASKF
+831 SWQEAISLIADKF
-844 SGIKQDFGSNALAGF
+844 STIKQDFGGRALAGF

-865 NEDNYAFQKFV
+865 NEDNYAFQKFM

-888 ARLCHASS
+888 ARLCHAST

-924 IGSDTTSAHPII
+924 IGSDTSAAHPVI
-936 ASHIKQAIRHH
+936 ASHIKQAVRHH
-947 GARLIVADPKRVDMA
+947 GARLIVADPKRIGMA
-962 EHAELYMAHRPGTD
+962 DHAELYLAHRPGTD
-976 VMLLNGVMQQIIK
+976 VMLINGVMQQIIK
-989 NGWYDQEYIEE
+989 NGWYDMEYIEE
-1000 RVDGFDTLLQEV
+1000 RVDGFDTMLQEV
-1012 MSPAYN
+1012 MSPAYS

-1024 VTGVKAEDIQAM
+1024 VTGVKADDIFAM
-1036 ARMIGTADRTA
+1036 ARMIGTAKRTA

-1104 SFPGYQKVYNPIVRQ
+1104 NYPGYQKVYNPLVRE
-1119 KFAIEWNAPN
+1119 KFVIEWDAPH
-1129 LPSEQGLTLTEIIDA
+1129 LSAEPGLTLTEIIDG
-1144 ACHRDVRGMYI
+1144 ACRRDVRALYV

-1196 VLPSCSFAEKAG
+1196 VLPSCSFAEKSG
-1208 HFTNTERRVQRVN
+1208 HFTNTERRVQRISPAVN
-1221 PVVTAPGEAKEDWWI
+1221 PPGEAKEDWRI
-1236 VQEIANAM
+1236 IQEIAKAM
-1244 GSDWD
+1244 GSDWH
-1249 YHCVSDITNEIARVT
+1249 YRSVADITNEITRVT
-1264 PQYAGLRWDAITP
+1264 PQYAGLKWENITP
-1277 NGVQW
+1277 EGVQW

-1305 QMVGVP
+1305 QMEAIP

-1343 KTKGLDN
+1343 KTQGLNN
-1350 LAGPRAMVSVEDAEA
+1350 LAGPRAMISVQDAEA
-1365 LGISNGQRLTVSTRR
+1365 LGIGNGDMLKVSTRR
-1380 GSIEIDA
+1380 GEIEIAA
-1387 FVTKRIQKG
+1387 FVTKRMQAG

-1430 VKVEVSEK
+1430 VRIEKLHTALVE
-1438 TTQTESLEDSYQHV
+1438 

>member
-1 VKNVV
+1 
-6 YKFYITLTCLTND
+6 
-19 YPYGMH
+19 M
-25 GFTCADL
+25 
-32 DLLCCGGCMI
+32 
-42 EIVIDG
+42 
-48 KYRIVEEGLTLLEAA
+48 
-63 KVCGVEIPSLC
+63 
-74 GMNKS
+74 
-79 NEKVPCDLCVV
+79 
-90 EVESGGTKR
+90 
-99 ACELEVY
+99 
-106 RGLNVVT
+106 
-113 QSEQLSEHRRKALN
+113 
-127 RIMTDHYA
+127 
-135 DCEAPCKT
+135 
-143 ACPAGVDIQSYL
+143 
-155 YHIAQND
+155 
-162 HQKAIEVI
+162 
-170 KRTLPMPLSIGR
+170 
-182 VCPAF
+182 
-187 CESEC
+187 
-192 RRSLVDEPIAIRQL
+192 
-206 KRHAADADLSAHEA
+206 
-220 YVPEKKPS
+220 
-228 KGLNIAVV
+228 
-236 GSGPGGLTAGYYL
+236 
-249 SNEGYD
+249 
-255 VTVFESMPKAGGWL
+255 
-269 RYGIPEYRLP
+269 
-279 KDILDK
+279 
-285 EIELMCRNGMQVHT
+285 
-299 NQKLGV
+299 
-305 DFTLSQLSEEYDA
+305 
-318 VCLAVGASQA
+318 
-328 VEMHYTGSDL
+328 
-338 EGCYLGVDYLKD
+338 
-350 YVTEQNYVTGHKVAV
+350 
-365 IGGGNTAIDCARTA
+365 
-379 RRAGADTTLIYRRT
+379 
-393 RDEMP
+393 
-398 AEDYEIVEAEHE
+398 
-410 GVKFHF
+410 
-416 LTNPAE
+416 
-422 NLADETGRVNAIRLE
+422 
-437 RMALGEPDASGRR
+437 
-450 SPKPTGEFFTEEF
+450 
-463 DTVIAA
+463 
-469 VSQKPDL
+469 
-476 SFLEGEDLSIPL
+476 
-488 TRWNTSDADEK
+488 
-499 TMHTGTGNIF
+499 
-509 SIGDFRRGPAT
+509 
-520 AVEAVGDGRVA
+520 
-531 AKAIDLFLNG
+531 
-541 DMADMPKAAFNSRKE
+541 
-556 KKLSQ
+556 
-561 VDPLHF
+561 
-567 ENIQK
+567 
-572 VARSI
+572 
-577 MPELTPAQ
+577 
-585 REQSFAEVELGFD
+585 
-598 NEEAMKE
+598 
-605 VARCLECGCQANTD
+605 
-619 CALRDYSTEYEAEQS
+619 
-634 FEFSLQ
+634 
-640 IKSHQDWLDLRAKD
+640 
-654 LRHKYEVDRSSEFIE
+654 
-669 FDANRCISCGQCIQ
+669 
-683 ACRDKAVHGVLNFVC
+683 
-698 DKQGRPALRPDDRP
+698 
-712 HFGSNKNGL
+712 
-721 TLMGDSNCVQC
+721 
-732 GACVQVCP
+732 
-740 TGAMVD
+740 
-746 SRDRSQ
+746 
-752 GRTEDLKAVDTICT
+752 
-766 YCGVGCKLTMFVDEA
+766 
-781 TNTIRYVKGG
+781 
-791 DSPVN
+791 
-796 QGMLCVKGR
+796 
-805 FGFDFI
+805 
-811 GSEERLTTPLIRKD
+811 
-825 GWLQPA
+825 
-831 SWEEAIQLIASKF
+831 
-844 SGIKQDFGSNALAGF
+844 
-859 SSAKTT
+859 
-865 NEDNYAFQKFV
+865 
-876 RRELGTNNVDHC
+876 
-888 ARLCHASS
+888 
-896 VTGLEASLGSGA
+896 TGLEASLGSGA

-1236 VQEIANAM
+1236 IQEIANAM

-1264 PQYAGLRWDAITP
+1264 PQYAGLRWEAITP

-1438 TTQTESLEDSYQHV
+1438 ARNAEPATEAVHPI

>member
-1 VKNVV
+1 
-6 YKFYITLTCLTND
+6 
-19 YPYGMH
+19 
-25 GFTCADL
+25 
-32 DLLCCGGCMI
+32 MI
-42 EIVIDG
+42 EIIIDG
-48 KYRIVEEGLTLLEAA
+48 KYRIVEEGSTLLEAA
-63 KVCGVEIPSLC
+63 KVCGVDIPSLC
-74 GMNKS
+74 GLNKS
-79 NEKVPCDLCVV
+79 NQKVPCDLCFV
-90 EVESGGTKR
+90 EVESGGTQR

-106 RGLNVVT
+106 RGLNVKT
-113 QSEQLSEHRRKALN
+113 QSEQLSEHRRQALN
-127 RIMTDHYA
+127 RIMQDHYA

-155 YHIAQND
+155 YFIAQND
-162 HQKAIEVI
+162 HKKAIEVI

-192 RRSLVDEPIAIRQL
+192 RRSLVDESIAIRQL
-206 KRHAADADLSAHEA
+206 KRHAADADLAAQEA
-220 YVPEKKPS
+220 YTPEKKADKNRS
-228 KGLNIAVV
+228 IAIV

-279 KDILDK
+279 KTILDK
-285 EIELMCRNGMQVHT
+285 EIELMCRNGMQIKT
-299 NQKLGV
+299 EQKLGENLS
-305 DFTLSQLSEEYDA
+305 LSQLSDDYDA
-318 VCLAVGASQA
+318 VCLAVGASLA
-328 VEMHYTGSDL
+328 VEMKYPDSEL
-338 EGCYLGVDYLKD
+338 AGCYLGVDYLKD
-350 YVTEQNYVTGHKVAV
+350 FVTEQTYTTGEKVAV

-379 RRAGADTTLIYRRT
+379 RRAGADTTIIYRRT
-393 RDEMP
+393 REEMP
-398 AEDYEIVEAEHE
+398 AEDYEIEEAEHE
-410 GVKFHF
+410 GVKFLF

-422 NLADETGRVNAIRLE
+422 NIADENGHVKEVRLE
-437 RMALGEPDASGRR
+437 RMALGEPDTSGRR
-450 SPKPTGEFFTEEF
+450 RPEPTGEFFTQAF

-476 SFLEGEDLSIPL
+476 SFLEGDDLSIPL
-488 TRWNTSDADEK
+488 TRWNTSESDPQ

-520 AVEAVGDGRVA
+520 AVEAVGDGRIA

-541 DMADMPKAAFNSRKE
+541 DMADMPAPAFNSRKE
-556 KKLSQ
+556 QKLAQ
-561 VDPLHF
+561 VDPIHF
-567 ENIQK
+567 ENFQK

-585 REQSFAEVELGFD
+585 REQSFDEVELGFD
-598 NEEAMKE
+598 NEEAIKE
-605 VARCLECGCQANTD
+605 AARCLECGCQANTSCD
-619 CALRDYSTEYEAEQS
+619 LRDYSTEYGAEQH
-634 FEFSLQ
+634 FELG
-640 IKSHQDWLDLRAKD
+640 IEVKSHQDWLNVRAKD
-654 LRHKYEVDRSSEFIE
+654 SRHKFSVDRSSEFIE

-683 ACRDKAVHGVLNFVC
+683 ACSEQAVHGILNFVH
-698 DKQGRPALRPDDRP
+698 DQHGRPALRPDDRP
-712 HFGSNKNGL
+712 NFGSSKNGRL
-721 TLMGDSNCVQC
+721 LMGDSNCVQC
-732 GACVQVCP
+732 GACVQACP

-746 SRDRSQ
+746 SRDRAQ
-752 GRTEDLKAVDTICT
+752 GREEVLKKVDTICT
-766 YCGVGCKLTMFVDEA
+766 YCGVGCKLTMHVDEA
-781 TNTIRYVKGG
+781 NNQIMHVTGAQ
-791 DSPVN
+791 SPVN
-796 QGMLCVKGR
+796 EGMLCVKGR

-811 GSEERLTTPLIRKD
+811 SDDARLTTPLIRKD

-831 SWEEAIQLIASKF
+831 SWDEAIALIAKKF
-844 SGIKQDFGSNALAGF
+844 TAIKQDFGGNALAGF

-865 NEDNYAFQKFV
+865 NEDNYAFQKFI
-876 RRELGTNNVDHC
+876 RRELGTNNIDHC

-947 GARLIVADPKRVDMA
+947 GARLIVADPKRIGMA
-962 EHAELYMAHRPGTD
+962 DHAELYLAHRPGTD
-976 VMLLNGVMQQIIK
+976 VMLLNGIMQQIIK

-1012 MSPAYN
+1012 MSPAYA

-1024 VTGVKAEDIQAM
+1024 VTGVSGDDIFAM
-1036 ARMIGTADRTA
+1036 ARMIGTAERTA

-1104 SFPGYQKVYNPIVRQ
+1104 NYPGYQKVYNPMIRQ
-1119 KFAIEWNAPN
+1119 KFAIEWDAPN
-1129 LPSEQGLTLTEIIDA
+1129 LPSEPGLTLTEIIDG
-1144 ACHRDVRGMYI
+1144 ACNRDVRGLYI

-1167 AHVIEGLEA
+1167 AHVIEGLA
-1176 LDFLVVQDIFLTETA
+1176 TLDFLVVQDIFLTETA

-1196 VLPSCSFAEKAG
+1196 VLPSCSFAEKSG

-1221 PVVTAPGEAKEDWWI
+1221 PAVKAPGEAKEDWWI
-1236 VQEIANAM
+1236 IQQIANAM
-1244 GSDWD
+1244 GGDWH
-1249 YHCVSDITNEIARVT
+1249 YKEVSDITSEIARVT
-1264 PQYAGLRWDAITP
+1264 PQYAGLRWEAITP
-1277 NGVQW
+1277 DGVQW
-1282 PSNKNNPAG
+1282 PSNKNNPNG

-1311 FRYAAELPDEEYPL
+1311 FRYAAELPDEDFPL

-1350 LAGPRAMVSVEDAEA
+1350 LAGPRAMISVQDAEA
-1365 LGISNGQRLTVSTRR
+1365 LGISNGQRLRVSTRR

-1387 FVTKRIQKG
+1387 FVTKRIQQG

-1430 VKVEVSEK
+1430 VKVETIEPQA
-1438 TTQTESLEDSYQHV
+1438 TH

>member
-1 VKNVV
+1 
-6 YKFYITLTCLTND
+6 
-19 YPYGMH
+19 
-25 GFTCADL
+25 
-32 DLLCCGGCMI
+32 MI
-42 EIVIDG
+42 QIVIDG
-48 KYRIVEEGLTLLEAA
+48 KYRIVEAGQTVLQAA

-74 GMNKS
+74 GMNRS
-79 NEKVPCDLCVV
+79 GEKIPCDLCVV
-90 EVESGGTKR
+90 EVESGGPRR

-106 RGLNVVT
+106 NGLTVKT
-113 QSEQLSEHRRKALN
+113 QSEALSAHRKQALN
-127 RIMTDHYA
+127 RIMSDHYA

-192 RRSLVDEPIAIRQL
+192 RRSLVDDAIAIRQL
-206 KRHAADADLSAHEA
+206 KRHAADADLAAQEA
-220 YVPEKKPS
+220 YTPEKKAD
-228 KGLNIAVV
+228 KNKRVAIV

-249 SNEGYD
+249 TNEGYQVD
-255 VTVFESMPKAGGWL
+255 VFEAMPQAGGWL

-279 KDILDK
+279 KSILDK
-285 EIELMCRNGMQVHT
+285 EIELMCRNGMTIHT
-299 NQKLGV
+299 DKKLGR
-305 DFTLSQLSEEYDA
+305 DISLSQLSQDYDA
-318 VCLAVGASQA
+318 VCLAVGASKA
-328 VEMHYTGSDL
+328 VAMDYPGSDL
-338 EGCYLGVDYLKD
+338 DGCYLGVDYLKD
-350 YVTEQNYVTGHKVAV
+350 FVTEQRFITGKKVAV

-379 RRAGADTTLIYRRT
+379 VRTGADTTLIYRRT

-398 AEDYEIVEAEHE
+398 AEDYEIEEAEHE

-422 NLADETGRVNAIRLE
+422 NIADEQGRVCSVKLE
-437 RMALGEPDASGRR
+437 KMALGAPDASGRR
-450 SPKPTGEFFTEEF
+450 RPEATGEYFTEAF

-469 VSQKPDL
+469 VSQQADL
-476 SFLEGEDLSIPL
+476 SFMQGEALTLPL
-488 TRWNTSDADEK
+488 TRWNTADANPE
-499 TMHTGTGNIF
+499 TMHSGTGNIF

-520 AVEAVGDGRVA
+520 AVEAVADGRIA
-531 AKAIDLFLNG
+531 AQAIDRFFDG
-541 DMADMPKAAFNSRKE
+541 DMENIPLKPFNSRKE
-556 KKLSQ
+556 QKLKQ

-567 ENIQK
+567 SHLQK
-572 VARSI
+572 VARTI
-577 MPELTPAQ
+577 MPELTSQQ
-585 REQSFAEVELGFD
+585 REQSFEEVELGFD
-598 NEEAMKE
+598 NAEAMAE
-605 VARCLECGCQANTD
+605 AARCLECGCQVNTSCD
-619 CALRDYSTEYEAEQS
+619 LRDYATEYGAEQHFHYS
-634 FEFSLQ
+634 VN
-640 IKSHQDWLDLRAKD
+640 IKSHDEWQALRQND
-654 LRHKYEVDRSSEFIE
+654 PRHKYPIDHSSEFIV

-683 ACRDKAVHGVLNFVC
+683 ACREQSVQGVLSFMNLE
-698 DKQGRPALRPDDRP
+698 KGRPVVRPDCRP
-712 HFGSNKNGL
+712 NFGGQGVM
-721 TLMGDSNCVQC
+721 MGDSRCVQC
-732 GACVQVCP
+732 GACVQACP
-740 TGAMVD
+740 VGAMTD
-746 SRDRSQ
+746 GRDRSQ
-752 GRTEDLKAVDTICT
+752 GRETLLKKVDTICT
-766 YCGVGCKLTMFVDEA
+766 YCGVGCKLTMHVDEA
-781 TNTIRYVKGG
+781 ANQILYVEGAH
-791 DSPVN
+791 SPVN
-796 QGMLCVKGR
+796 EGMLCVKGR
-805 FGFDFI
+805 YGFDFVA
-811 GSEERLTTPLIRKD
+811 SEERLTTPLIRKD

-831 SWEEAIQLIASKF
+831 SWQEAIRLIADKF
-844 SGIKQDFGSNALAGF
+844 STIKQDFGGRALAGF

-865 NEDNYAFQKFV
+865 NEDNYAFQKFM

-888 ARLCHASS
+888 ARLCHAST

-924 IGSDTTSAHPII
+924 IGSDTSAAHPVI
-936 ASHIKQAIRHH
+936 ASHIKQAVRHH
-947 GARLIVADPKRVDMA
+947 GARLIVADPKRIGMA
-962 EHAELYMAHRPGTD
+962 DHAELYLAHRPGTD
-976 VMLLNGVMQQIIK
+976 VMLINGVMQQIIK
-989 NGWYDQEYIEE
+989 NGWYDMEYIEE
-1000 RVDGFDTLLQEV
+1000 RVDGFDTMLQEV
-1012 MSPAYN
+1012 MSPAYS

-1024 VTGVKAEDIQAM
+1024 VTGVKADDIFAM
-1036 ARMIGTADRTA
+1036 ARMIGTAKRTA

-1104 SFPGYQKVYNPIVRQ
+1104 NYPGYQKVYNPLVRE
-1119 KFAIEWNAPN
+1119 KFVIEWDAPH
-1129 LPSEQGLTLTEIIDA
+1129 LSAEPGLTLTEIIDG
-1144 ACHRDVRGMYI
+1144 ACRRDVRALYV

-1196 VLPSCSFAEKAG
+1196 VLPSCSFAEKSG
-1208 HFTNTERRVQRVN
+1208 HFTNTERRVQRISPAVN
-1221 PVVTAPGEAKEDWWI
+1221 PPGEAKEDWRI
-1236 VQEIANAM
+1236 IQEIANAM
-1244 GSDWD
+1244 GSDWH
-1249 YHCVSDITNEIARVT
+1249 YRSVADITNEITRVT
-1264 PQYAGLRWDAITP
+1264 PQYAGLKWENITP
-1277 NGVQW
+1277 EGVQW

-1305 QMVGVP
+1305 QMEAIP

-1343 KTKGLDN
+1343 KTQGLNN
-1350 LAGPRAMVSVEDAEA
+1350 LAGPRAMISVQDAEA
-1365 LGISNGQRLTVSTRR
+1365 LGIGNGDMLKVSTRR
-1380 GSIEIDA
+1380 GEIEIAA
-1387 FVTKRIQKG
+1387 FVTKRMQAG

-1430 VKVEVSEK
+1430 VRIEKLHTALVE
-1438 TTQTESLEDSYQHV
+1438 

>member
-1 VKNVV
+1 
-6 YKFYITLTCLTND
+6 
-19 YPYGMH
+19 
-25 GFTCADL
+25 
-32 DLLCCGGCMI
+32 MI
-42 EIVIDG
+42 QIVIDG
-48 KYRIVEEGLTLLEAA
+48 KYRIVEAGQTVLQAA

-74 GMNKS
+74 GMNRS
-79 NEKVPCDLCVV
+79 GEKIPCDLCVV
-90 EVESGGTKR
+90 EVESGGPRR

-106 RGLNVVT
+106 NGLTVKT
-113 QSEQLSEHRRKALN
+113 QSEALSAHRKQALN
-127 RIMTDHYA
+127 RIMSDHYA

-192 RRSLVDEPIAIRQL
+192 RRSLVDDAIAIRQL
-206 KRHAADADLSAHEA
+206 KRHAADADLAAQEA
-220 YVPEKKPS
+220 YTPEKKAD
-228 KGLNIAVV
+228 KNKRVAIV

-249 SNEGYD
+249 TNEGYQVD
-255 VTVFESMPKAGGWL
+255 VFEAMPQAGGWL

-279 KDILDK
+279 KSILDK
-285 EIELMCRNGMQVHT
+285 EIELMCRNGMTIHT
-299 NQKLGV
+299 DKKLGR
-305 DFTLSQLSEEYDA
+305 DISLSQLSQDYDA
-318 VCLAVGASQA
+318 VCLAVGASKA
-328 VEMHYTGSDL
+328 VAMDYPGSDL
-338 EGCYLGVDYLKD
+338 DGCYLGVDYLKD
-350 YVTEQNYVTGHKVAV
+350 FVTEQRFITGKKVAV

-379 RRAGADTTLIYRRT
+379 VRTGADTTLIYRRT

-398 AEDYEIVEAEHE
+398 AENYEIEEAEHE

-422 NLADETGRVNAIRLE
+422 NIADEYGRVCSVKLE
-437 RMALGEPDASGRR
+437 KMALGAPDASGRR
-450 SPKPTGEFFTEEF
+450 RPEATGEYFTEAF

-469 VSQKPDL
+469 VSQQADL
-476 SFLEGEDLSIPL
+476 SFMQGEALTLPL
-488 TRWNTSDADEK
+488 TRWNTADANPE
-499 TMHTGTGNIF
+499 TMHSGTGNIF

-520 AVEAVGDGRVA
+520 AVEAVADGRIA
-531 AKAIDLFLNG
+531 AQAIDRFFDG
-541 DMADMPKAAFNSRKE
+541 DMENIPLKPFNSRKE
-556 KKLSQ
+556 QKLKQ

-567 ENIQK
+567 SHLQK
-572 VARSI
+572 VARTI
-577 MPELTPAQ
+577 MPELTSQQ
-585 REQSFAEVELGFD
+585 REQSFEEVELGFD
-598 NEEAMKE
+598 NAEAMAE
-605 VARCLECGCQANTD
+605 AARCLECGCQVNTSCD
-619 CALRDYSTEYEAEQS
+619 LRDYATEYGAEQHFHYS
-634 FEFSLQ
+634 VN
-640 IKSHQDWLDLRAKD
+640 IKSHDEWQALRQND
-654 LRHKYEVDRSSEFIE
+654 PRHKYPIDHSSEFIV

-683 ACRDKAVHGVLNFVC
+683 ACREQSVQGVLSFMYLE
-698 DKQGRPALRPDDRP
+698 KGRPVVRPDCRP
-712 HFGSNKNGL
+712 NFGGQGVM
-721 TLMGDSNCVQC
+721 MGDSRCVQC
-732 GACVQVCP
+732 GACVQACP
-740 TGAMVD
+740 VGAMTD
-746 SRDRSQ
+746 GRDRSQ
-752 GRTEDLKAVDTICT
+752 GRETLLKKVDTICT
-766 YCGVGCKLTMFVDEA
+766 YCGVGCKLTMHVDEA
-781 TNTIRYVKGG
+781 ANQIRYVEGAH
-791 DSPVN
+791 SPVN
-796 QGMLCVKGR
+796 EGMLCVKGR
-805 FGFDFI
+805 YGFDFVA
-811 GSEERLTTPLIRKD
+811 SEERLTTPLIRKD

-831 SWEEAIQLIASKF
+831 SWQEAIRLIADKF
-844 SGIKQDFGSNALAGF
+844 STIKQDFGGRALAGF

-865 NEDNYAFQKFV
+865 NEDNYAFQKFM

-888 ARLCHASS
+888 ARLCHAST

-924 IGSDTTSAHPII
+924 IGSDTSAAHPVI
-936 ASHIKQAIRHH
+936 ASHIKQAVRHH
-947 GARLIVADPKRVDMA
+947 GARLIVADPKRIGMA
-962 EHAELYMAHRPGTD
+962 DHAELYLAHRPGTD
-976 VMLLNGVMQQIIK
+976 VMLINGVMQQIIK
-989 NGWYDQEYIEE
+989 NGWFDMEYIEE
-1000 RVDGFDTLLQEV
+1000 RVDGFDTMLQEV
-1012 MSPAYN
+1012 MSPAYS

-1024 VTGVKAEDIQAM
+1024 VTGVKADDIFAM
-1036 ARMIGTADRTA
+1036 ARMIGTAKRTA

-1104 SFPGYQKVYNPIVRQ
+1104 NYPGYQKVYNPLVRE
-1119 KFAIEWNAPN
+1119 KFVIEWDAPH
-1129 LPSEQGLTLTEIIDA
+1129 LSAEPGLTLTEIIDG
-1144 ACHRDVRGMYI
+1144 ACRRDVRALYV

-1196 VLPSCSFAEKAG
+1196 VLPSCSFAEKSG
-1208 HFTNTERRVQRVN
+1208 HFTNTERRVQRISPAVN
-1221 PVVTAPGEAKEDWWI
+1221 PPGEAKEDWRI

-1244 GSDWD
+1244 GSDWH
-1249 YHCVSDITNEIARVT
+1249 YRSVADITNEITRVT
-1264 PQYAGLRWDAITP
+1264 PQYAGLKWENITP
-1277 NGVQW
+1277 EGVQW

-1305 QMVGVP
+1305 QMEAIP

-1343 KTKGLDN
+1343 KTQGLNN
-1350 LAGPRAMVSVEDAEA
+1350 LAGPRAMISVQDAEA
-1365 LGISNGQRLTVSTRR
+1365 LGIGNGDMLKVSTRR
-1380 GSIEIDA
+1380 GEIEIAA
-1387 FVTKRIQKG
+1387 FVTKRMQAG

-1430 VKVEVSEK
+1430 VRIEKLHTALVE
-1438 TTQTESLEDSYQHV
+1438 